1 MKKFTQWKRRS
12 SRFFGMRPKTEL
24 TTYEGRGGNKVI
36 SSALESPFSD
46 AKASGNGLLTCK
58 EEKHE
63 EESVMACQIPWDRYE
78 VALLLDAYLR
88 IQEEPQKEKDILA
101 DLSKNLRKRA
111 IHLGYTIDAGFRNE
125 NGMSLQYQRMKI
137 LMTNSAYGFDGPIS
151 RCFHEVVDIYK
162 KDRDWYQMILNKA
175 RKDAGLEAQEKK
187 KKAPII
193 VVNGVRVDE
202 GAPEKN
208 SEPAK
213 KPPPVSVI
221 KHEPVIREVPTST
234 NSSELSIVDRLHLA
248 PALQRKLEEEGIH
261 TIKALQ
267 HFLADYKENYM
278 IDFKDWQDANDKLHA
293 YLKEASSC
301 SSASASTE
309 ESPFEKKSTETDD
322 VSAEHF
328 DQRMA
333 ELREETFRQIPLYA
347 QRWNIYCLNIPW
359 KLNGKLYAANI
370 HTVKELYGYF
380 VTHSLDGTF
389 TLEEWSTVRKELL
402 AFTQKFNKKTLPK
415 TKPALVE
422 KPLSTDAVK
431 TPYLITTE
439 FADIPADTLKASINE
454 LDIKETLAERMRL
467 YHVNTVEDLY
477 RFLASPKYN
486 TVLLYHEWKSVKNK
500 LNDFLDTHKEKKV
513 PPSAKKLLDAI
524 SETSS
529 IDQGRSVTLASQV
542 TAETAA
548 GYGDHDEELSQMT
561 CDLAEKRDYKRYQPL
576 SFCYFGD
583 ETQVNGWR
591 DMYVKCCKTLY
602 EDYPKIFKRLASAS
616 RKQPG
621 PNYVGNSFETRYMHD
636 GVSIGGIWYVETKI
650 KPKQMMGILRAIV
663 KNSDV
668 DYENLTFTFLVP
680 KDAIEQGKAAPAA
693 PVMREPDDART
704 AEMPKDM
711 PDIKAE
717 EPAASEEDK
726 LAQVLREK
734 FPDGLRQQNLAMK
747 QYKARYEEM
756 FGEALLVQNAMLMEK
771 LRDIGEVRVD
781 GRIYAKASGAEQGIL
796 KGIAKDL
803 MRLLDESASSLY
815 WPCIYEHYRN
825 EFSGLSIFTEDVM
838 RSELIPLFSS
848 DYVCGEVI
856 SKRWET
862 QDRGE
867 EIRRLVTESPG
878 EISLTGIQEKIWY
891 WPPDMVKKSLDS
903 ASGIIK
909 AKDMYFYVPNI
920 SLSDP
925 EKQRLRDALLEDM
938 TQRQFILND
947 RLREIL
953 EESCPGVAI
962 DMSSLDDALLRKA
975 LATLFP
981 TDFIER
987 AKGLFPAGHMKS
999 GREQIQ
1005 EYCHAHTKLSTSD
1018 IKSFA
1023 KQRGILGNICN
1034 YVMDEMVRV
1043 SPEEWIR
1050 RDHVYFQGKEAHIIQ
1065 KIGQQMGEKTCMP
1078 LEEFTLFLSFPD
1090 IAIPWNSYVLESFL
1104 YKNDAILCPFS
1115 LVQANGGVSDSGV
1128 YGAVIKK
1135 GYAIDSYDDVLIEL
1149 LSRSPDWQT
1158 DEEALDFIVAHKLQ
1172 VLRKLKQIG
1181 TIVKQAKRKR
1191 AQLVTANSRP

>member
-1 MKKFTQWKRRS
+1 
-12 SRFFGMRPKTEL
+12 
-24 TTYEGRGGNKVI
+24 
-36 SSALESPFSD
+36 
-46 AKASGNGLLTCK
+46 
-58 EEKHE
+58 
-63 EESVMACQIPWDRYE
+63 MARQLPWDRYE

-88 IQEEPQKEKDILA
+88 IQEDPQKAKDILA

-175 RKDAGLEAQEKK
+175 RKDAGLETYKK
-187 KKAPII
+187 EKKAPII

-202 GAPEKN
+202 GAHEKN

-221 KHEPVIREVPTST
+221 KHELVIREVPTST
-234 NSSELSIVDRLHLA
+234 NSSEISIVDRLHLA

-309 ESPFEKKSTETDD
+309 ESPFEKKRAETDD
-322 VSAEHF
+322 ASAEKS
-328 DQRMA
+328 DQRIA
-333 ELREETFRQIPLYA
+333 KLREETFRQIPLYA
-347 QRWNIYCLNIPW
+347 QRWNIYRLDLPW
-359 KLNGKLYAANI
+359 ELYGRLYAANI
-370 HTVKELYGYF
+370 HTVKELYGYLI
-380 VTHSLDGTF
+380 THSADGTF
-389 TLEEWSTVRKELL
+389 TLEECTAVRKELL
-402 AFTQKFNKKTLPK
+402 AFTQKFHKKMLPK
-415 TKPALVE
+415 TKLALAE
-422 KPLSTDAVK
+422 KSLPTDAVK
-431 TPYLITTE
+431 TPYLITTA
-439 FADIPADTLKASINE
+439 FADIPADTRKASISE
-454 LDIKETLAERMRL
+454 LHVEETAAEKMRL
-467 YHVNTVEDLY
+467 HHVNTVEDLY
-477 RFLASPKYN
+477 KFLASSKYN

-500 LNDFLDTHKEKKV
+500 LNSFLDTHKEKKV
-513 PPSAKKLLDAI
+513 PPSAKKRLDAI
-524 SETSS
+524 LQVSS
-529 IDQGRSVTLASQV
+529 IDEGRSVKLASQV

-561 CDLAEKRDYKRYQPL
+561 CDLSEKREYAAFIPI
-576 SFCYFGD
+576 SFCYFGK
-583 ETQVNGWR
+583 ETRVYGWR

-602 EDYPKIFKRLASAS
+602 EDYPTIFQRLASAS

-621 PNYVGNSFETRYMHD
+621 PNYVGNSFETRYMHN

-668 DYENLTFTFLVP
+668 DYENLTFTFLVS
-680 KDAIEQGKAAPAA
+680 KDAIEPGKAAPTA

-711 PDIKAE
+711 PDIKAA
-717 EPAASEEDK
+717 EPASSEEDK

-796 KGIAKDL
+796 EGIAKDL

-867 EIRRLVTESPG
+867 EIRQLVTGSPVA
-878 EISLTGIQEKIWY
+878 ISLTSIQEKIWY
-891 WPPDMVKKSLDS
+891 WPQNMVKKFLDGVP
-903 ASGIIK
+903 GIIK
-909 AKDMYFYVPNI
+909 AKDLYFYGPNVT
-920 SLSDP
+920 LSDT
-925 EKQRLRDALLEDM
+925 EKQRLHDALLEDIA
-938 TQRQFILND
+938 QKQFITNV
-947 RLREIL
+947 RLRDIL
-953 EESCPGVAI
+953 EESCPGVAM
-962 DMSSLDDALLRKA
+962 DMSSLDDALLRKV
-975 LATLFP
+975 LAMLYP
-981 TDFIER
+981 ADFIEK

-1018 IKSFA
+1018 IKWFA

-1050 RDHVYFQGKEAHIIQ
+1050 RDHVYFQGKEAYIIQ

-1090 IAIPWNSYVLESFL
+1090 IGIPWNSYVLESFL

-1128 YGAVIKK
+1128 YGAVVKK

-1191 AQLVTANSRP
+1191 AQLVTANS

>member
-1 MKKFTQWKRRS
+1 
-12 SRFFGMRPKTEL
+12 
-24 TTYEGRGGNKVI
+24 
-36 SSALESPFSD
+36 
-46 AKASGNGLLTCK
+46 
-58 EEKHE
+58 
-63 EESVMACQIPWDRYE
+63 MARQLPWDRYE

-111 IHLGYTIDAGFRNE
+111 IHLGYTIDAVFRNE
-125 NGMSLQYQRMKI
+125 NGMSLQYQRMKF
-137 LMTNSAYGFDGPIS
+137 LMTNSAYGFDGPVS

-175 RKDAGLEAQEKK
+175 RKEAGLEVYKK
-187 KKAPII
+187 EKKAPII
-193 VVNGVRVDE
+193 VVNGVRVDG

-234 NSSELSIVDRLHLA
+234 NSSEISIVDRLHLA
-248 PALQRKLEEEGIH
+248 PVLQRKLEKEGIH

-267 HFLADYKENYM
+267 HFLADHKENYM
-278 IDFKDWQDANDKLHA
+278 IDFKDWQDANDKLQA

-301 SSASASTE
+301 SSASALIE
-309 ESPFEKKSTETDD
+309 KSPFEQKKAEPDESTTR
-322 VSAEHF
+322 SM
-328 DQRMA
+328 R
-333 ELREETFRQIPLYA
+333 LLSEEDFSRIPPYA
-347 QRWNIYCLNIPW
+347 QKWNIYCLDLPFE
-359 KLNGKLYAANI
+359 LNGRLYTVSV
-370 HTVKELYGYF
+370 HTVKELYDYF
-380 VTHSLDGTF
+380 AVHTINDVFSQDDWALLHL
-389 TLEEWSTVRKELL
+389 KLL
-402 AFTQKFNKKTLPK
+402 AYRKRFVKEQSPVVKAQPK
-415 TKPALVE
+415 TE
-422 KPLSTDAVK
+422 
-431 TPYLITTE
+431 
-439 FADIPADTLKASINE
+439 
-454 LDIKETLAERMRL
+454 
-467 YHVNTVEDLY
+467 
-477 RFLASPKYN
+477 
-486 TVLLYHEWKSVKNK
+486 
-500 LNDFLDTHKEKKV
+500 EKKV
-513 PPSAKKLLDAI
+513 EPL
-524 SETSS
+524 
-529 IDQGRSVTLASQV
+529 V
-542 TAETAA
+542 TAEPSQA
-548 GYGDHDEELSQMT
+548 YGRNAEEDKPTQLT
-561 CDLAEKRDYKRYQPL
+561 CDLAEKRDYKGYQPL

-602 EDYPKIFKRLASAS
+602 EDYPTIFQRLASAS

-668 DYENLTFTFLVP
+668 DYENLTFTFLVS
-680 KDAIEQGKAAPAA
+680 KDAIEPGKAAPAA

-711 PDIKAE
+711 PDIKAA

-747 QYKARYEEM
+747 QYKVRYEEM

-796 KGIAKDL
+796 EGIAKDL

-856 SKRWET
+856 SKRSET

-878 EISLTGIQEKIWY
+878 EISLKGIQEKIWY
-891 WPPDMVKKSLDS
+891 WPQNMVKKFLDGVP
-903 ASGIIK
+903 GIIK
-909 AKDMYFYVPNI
+909 AKDLYFYGPNVT
-920 SLSDP
+920 LSDT

-938 TQRQFILND
+938 TQRQFIPND

-962 DMSSLDDALLRKA
+962 DMSSLDNALLRKA
-975 LATLFP
+975 LAMLYP
-981 TDFIER
+981 ADFIER

-1018 IKSFA
+1018 IKWFA

-1090 IAIPWNSYVLESFL
+1090 IGIPWNSYVLESFL

-1128 YGAVIKK
+1128 YGAVVKK

-1149 LSRSPDWQT
+1149 LSRSSDWQT
-1158 DEEALDFIVAHKLQ
+1158 DEEGLDFIVAHKLQ

>member
-1 MKKFTQWKRRS
+1 
-12 SRFFGMRPKTEL
+12 
-24 TTYEGRGGNKVI
+24 
-36 SSALESPFSD
+36 
-46 AKASGNGLLTCK
+46 
-58 EEKHE
+58 
-63 EESVMACQIPWDRYE
+63 MARQIPWDRYE

-88 IQEEPQKEKDILA
+88 IQEDPQKEKDILA

-111 IHLGYTIDAGFRNE
+111 IHLGYTIDAVFRNE
-125 NGMSLQYQRMKI
+125 NGMSLPYQRMKI

-151 RCFHEVVDIYK
+151 RCFHEVVGIYK

-175 RKDAGLEAQEKK
+175 RKEAGLEAQKK
-187 KKAPII
+187 EKKAPII

-208 SEPAK
+208 GEVAK
-213 KPPPVSVI
+213 TLQPVPVI
-221 KHEPVIREVPTST
+221 KHEPVIHEVPTST

-267 HFLADYKENYM
+267 HFLADHKENYM
-278 IDFKDWQDANDKLHA
+278 IDFKDWQDANDKLQA

-301 SSASASTE
+301 SPASASTE
-309 ESPFEKKSTETDD
+309 ESPFEKKKAEPDESTTR
-322 VSAEHF
+322 SM
-328 DQRMA
+328 R
-333 ELREETFRQIPLYA
+333 LLSEEDFSRIPPYA
-347 QRWNIYCLNIPW
+347 QKWNIYCLDLPFE
-359 KLNGKLYAANI
+359 LNGRLYTVNV
-370 HTVKELYGYF
+370 HTVKELYDYF
-380 VTHSLDGTF
+380 AVHTINDVFSQDDWALLHL
-389 TLEEWSTVRKELL
+389 KLL
-402 AFTQKFNKKTLPK
+402 AYRKRFVKEQRPVVKAQPK
-415 TKPALVE
+415 TE
-422 KPLSTDAVK
+422 
-431 TPYLITTE
+431 
-439 FADIPADTLKASINE
+439 
-454 LDIKETLAERMRL
+454 
-467 YHVNTVEDLY
+467 
-477 RFLASPKYN
+477 
-486 TVLLYHEWKSVKNK
+486 
-500 LNDFLDTHKEKKV
+500 EKKV
-513 PPSAKKLLDAI
+513 EPL
-524 SETSS
+524 
-529 IDQGRSVTLASQV
+529 V
-542 TAETAA
+542 TAEPSQA
-548 GYGDHDEELSQMT
+548 YGRNAEEDKPTQLT
-561 CDLAEKRDYKRYQPL
+561 CDLAEKRDYKGYQPL
-576 SFCYFGD
+576 AFCYFGD

-602 EDYPKIFKRLASAS
+602 EDYPTIFQRLASAC

-668 DYENLTFTFLVP
+668 DYENLTFTFLVS
-680 KDAIEQGKAAPAA
+680 KDAIELGKAAPAV

-711 PDIKAE
+711 PDIKAA

-796 KGIAKDL
+796 EGIAKDL

-815 WPCIYEHYRN
+815 WSCIYEHYRN

-838 RSELIPLFSS
+838 RSELMPLFSS

-856 SKRWET
+856 SKRSET

-867 EIRRLVTESPG
+867 EIRQLVTGSPVA
-878 EISLTGIQEKIWY
+878 ISLTSIQEKIWY
-891 WPPDMVKKSLDS
+891 WPQNMVKKFLDGVP
-903 ASGIIK
+903 GIIK
-909 AKDMYFYVPNI
+909 AKDLYFYGPNVT
-920 SLSDP
+920 LSDT

-938 TQRQFILND
+938 TQRQFISND

-953 EESCPGVAI
+953 EESCPGVAM
-962 DMSSLDDALLRKA
+962 DMSSLDDALLRKV
-975 LATLFP
+975 LAMLYP

-1018 IKSFA
+1018 IKWFA

-1034 YVMDEMVRV
+1034 YAMDEMVRV

-1050 RDHVYFQGKEAHIIQ
+1050 RDHVHFRGKEAHIIQ
-1065 KIGQQMGEKTCMP
+1065 KIGQQMGKKAYMP
-1078 LEEFTLFLSFPD
+1078 LEDFTLFLSFPD
-1090 IAIPWNSYVLESFL
+1090 IGIPWNVYVLESFL
-1104 YKNDAILCPFS
+1104 YKNDAMLCPFS
-1115 LVQANGGVSDSGV
+1115 LVQANGWISDSGV
-1128 YGAVIKK
+1128 YGAVVKK

-1149 LSRSPDWQT
+1149 LSHSPDWQT
-1158 DEEALDFIVAHKLQ
+1158 DEEALDLIVAHKLQ
-1172 VLRKLKQIG
+1172 VLRKIKQIG

-1191 AQLVTANSRP
+1191 AQLVTANR

>member
-1 MKKFTQWKRRS
+1 
-12 SRFFGMRPKTEL
+12 
-24 TTYEGRGGNKVI
+24 
-36 SSALESPFSD
+36 
-46 AKASGNGLLTCK
+46 
-58 EEKHE
+58 
-63 EESVMACQIPWDRYE
+63 MARQIPWDRYE

-88 IQEEPQKEKDILA
+88 IQEEPQKEKEILA
-101 DLSKNLRKRA
+101 DLSKNLQKRA

-125 NGMSLQYQRMKI
+125 NGMSLPYQRMKI
-137 LMTNSAYGFDGPIS
+137 LMTNSAYGFDDPIS

-175 RKDAGLEAQEKK
+175 RKDAGLETYKK
-187 KKAPII
+187 EKKAPII

-208 SEPAK
+208 GEVAK
-213 KPPPVSVI
+213 TLQPVPVI
-221 KHEPVIREVPTST
+221 KHEPVIHEVPTST

-267 HFLADYKENYM
+267 HFLADHKENYM
-278 IDFKDWQDANDKLHA
+278 IDFKDWQDANDKLQA

-301 SSASASTE
+301 SSASALIE
-309 ESPFEKKSTETDD
+309 KSPFEQKKAEPDESTTR
-322 VSAEHF
+322 SM
-328 DQRMA
+328 R
-333 ELREETFRQIPLYA
+333 LLSEEDFSRIPPYA
-347 QRWNIYCLNIPW
+347 QKWNIYCLDLPFE
-359 KLNGKLYAANI
+359 LNGRLYTVNV
-370 HTVKELYGYF
+370 HTVKELYDYF
-380 VTHSLDGTF
+380 AVHTINDVFSQDDWALLHL
-389 TLEEWSTVRKELL
+389 KLL
-402 AFTQKFNKKTLPK
+402 AYRKRFVKEQRPVVKAQPK
-415 TKPALVE
+415 TE
-422 KPLSTDAVK
+422 
-431 TPYLITTE
+431 
-439 FADIPADTLKASINE
+439 
-454 LDIKETLAERMRL
+454 
-467 YHVNTVEDLY
+467 
-477 RFLASPKYN
+477 
-486 TVLLYHEWKSVKNK
+486 
-500 LNDFLDTHKEKKV
+500 EKKV
-513 PPSAKKLLDAI
+513 EPL
-524 SETSS
+524 
-529 IDQGRSVTLASQV
+529 V
-542 TAETAA
+542 TAEPSQA
-548 GYGDHDEELSQMT
+548 YGRNAEEDKPTQLT
-561 CDLAEKRDYKRYQPL
+561 CDLAEKRDYKGYQPL

-583 ETQVNGWR
+583 ETQVSGWR

-602 EDYPKIFKRLASAS
+602 EDYPTIFQRLASAC

-680 KDAIEQGKAAPAA
+680 KDAIEPGKAAPAA
-693 PVMREPDDART
+693 PAMRELDDART
-704 AEMPKDM
+704 AEMPKDT

-717 EPAASEEDK
+717 KPSASEVDK

-796 KGIAKDL
+796 EGIAKDL

-815 WPCIYEHYRN
+815 WSCIYEHYRN

-838 RSELIPLFSS
+838 RSELMPLFSS

-856 SKRWET
+856 SKRSET

-867 EIRRLVTESPG
+867 EIRQLVTGSPVA
-878 EISLTGIQEKIWY
+878 ISLTSIQEKIWY
-891 WPPDMVKKSLDS
+891 WPQNMVKKFLDGVP
-903 ASGIIK
+903 GIIK
-909 AKDMYFYVPNI
+909 AKDLYFYGPNVT
-920 SLSDP
+920 LSDT
-925 EKQRLRDALLEDM
+925 EKQRLRDALLEDIA
-938 TQRQFILND
+938 QKQFITNV

-953 EESCPGVAI
+953 EESCPGVAM
-962 DMSSLDDALLRKA
+962 DMSSLDDALLRKV
-975 LATLFP
+975 LAMLYP
-981 TDFIER
+981 ADFIER

-1018 IKSFA
+1018 IKWFA

-1050 RDHVYFQGKEAHIIQ
+1050 RDHVHFRGKEAHIIQ
-1065 KIGQQMGEKTCMP
+1065 KIGQQMGKKAYMP
-1078 LEEFTLFLSFPD
+1078 LEDFTLFLSFPD
-1090 IAIPWNSYVLESFL
+1090 IGILWNVYVLESFL
-1104 YKNDAILCPFS
+1104 YKNDAMLCPFS
-1115 LVQANGGVSDSGV
+1115 LVQANGWISDSGV
-1128 YGAVIKK
+1128 YGAVVKK

-1149 LSRSPDWQT
+1149 LSHSPDWQT
-1158 DEEALDFIVAHKLQ
+1158 DEEALDLIVAHKLQ
-1172 VLRKLKQIG
+1172 VLRKIKQIG

-1191 AQLVTANSRP
+1191 AQLVTANR

>member
-1 MKKFTQWKRRS
+1 MS
-12 SRFFGMRPKTEL
+12 
-24 TTYEGRGGNKVI
+24 
-36 SSALESPFSD
+36 
-46 AKASGNGLLTCK
+46 
-58 EEKHE
+58 
-63 EESVMACQIPWDRYE
+63 CQIPWDRYE

-88 IQEEPQKEKDILA
+88 IQEEPQKAKDILA

-175 RKDAGLEAQEKK
+175 RKDAGLETYKK
-187 KKAPII
+187 EKKAPII

-221 KHEPVIREVPTST
+221 KHELVIREVPTST
-234 NSSELSIVDRLHLA
+234 NSSEISIVDRLHLA

-309 ESPFEKKSTETDD
+309 ESPFEKKRAETDD
-322 VSAEHF
+322 ASAEKS
-328 DQRMA
+328 DQRIA
-333 ELREETFRQIPLYA
+333 KLREETFRQIPLYA
-347 QRWNIYCLNIPW
+347 QRWNIYRLDLPW
-359 KLNGKLYAANI
+359 ELYGRLYAANI
-370 HTVKELYGYF
+370 HTVKELYGYLI
-380 VTHSLDGTF
+380 THSADGTF
-389 TLEEWSTVRKELL
+389 TLEECTAVRKELL
-402 AFTQKFNKKTLPK
+402 AFTQKFHKKTLPK
-415 TKPALVE
+415 TKLALAE
-422 KPLSTDAVK
+422 KSLPTDAVK
-431 TPYLITTE
+431 TPYLITTA
-439 FADIPADTLKASINE
+439 FADIPADTRKASISE
-454 LDIKETLAERMRL
+454 LHVEETAAEKMRL
-467 YHVNTVEDLY
+467 HHVNTVEDLY
-477 RFLASPKYN
+477 KFLASSKYN

-500 LNDFLDTHKEKKV
+500 LNSFLDTHKEKKV
-513 PPSAKKLLDAI
+513 PPSAKKRLDAI
-524 SETSS
+524 LQVSS
-529 IDQGRSVTLASQV
+529 IDEGRSVKLASQV
-542 TAETAA
+542 TAEIAA

-561 CDLAEKRDYKRYQPL
+561 CDLSEKREYAAFIPI
-576 SFCYFGD
+576 SFCYFGK
-583 ETQVNGWR
+583 ETRVYGWR

-602 EDYPKIFKRLASAS
+602 EDYPTIFQRLASAS

-621 PNYVGNSFETRYMHD
+621 PSYVGNSFEANYMHD
-636 GVSIGGIWYVETKI
+636 GVSIGDTWHVETKI
-650 KPKQMMGILRAIV
+650 TPKQMMGILRAIV

-680 KDAIEQGKAAPAA
+680 KDAIEPGKAAPAA
-693 PVMREPDDART
+693 PAMREPDDART

-717 EPAASEEDK
+717 KPSASEVDK

-796 KGIAKDL
+796 EGIAKEL

-815 WPCIYEHYRN
+815 WSCIYEHYRN

-848 DYVCGEVI
+848 NYVCGEVI

-862 QDRGE
+862 QSRGE
-867 EIRRLVTESPG
+867 EIRRLVTGSPVA
-878 EISLTGIQEKIWY
+878 ISLTSIQEKIWY
-891 WPPDMVKKSLDS
+891 WPQNMVKKFLDGVP
-903 ASGIIK
+903 GIIK
-909 AKDMYFYVPNI
+909 AKDLYFYGPNVT
-920 SLSDP
+920 LSDT
-925 EKQRLRDALLEDM
+925 EEQRLRDALLEDIA
-938 TQRQFILND
+938 QKQFITNV

-953 EESCPGVAI
+953 EESCPGVAM
-962 DMSSLDDALLRKA
+962 DMSSLDDALLRKV
-975 LATLFP
+975 LAMLYP
-981 TDFIER
+981 ADFIER

-1018 IKSFA
+1018 IKWFA

-1050 RDHVYFQGKEAHIIQ
+1050 RDHVHFQGKEAHIIQ
-1065 KIGQQMGEKTCMP
+1065 KIGQQMGGKTCMP

-1090 IAIPWNSYVLESFL
+1090 IGIPWNSYVLESFL

-1191 AQLVTANSRP
+1191 AQLVTANS

>member
-1 MKKFTQWKRRS
+1 
-12 SRFFGMRPKTEL
+12 
-24 TTYEGRGGNKVI
+24 
-36 SSALESPFSD
+36 
-46 AKASGNGLLTCK
+46 
-58 EEKHE
+58 
-63 EESVMACQIPWDRYE
+63 MACQIPWDRYE

-88 IQEEPQKEKDILA
+88 IQEEPQKAKDILA

-125 NGMSLQYQRMKI
+125 NGISLQYQRMKI
-137 LMTNSAYGFDGPIS
+137 LMTNSAYGFDSPIS

-175 RKDAGLEAQEKK
+175 RKDAGLETYKK
-187 KKAPII
+187 EKKAPII

-221 KHEPVIREVPTST
+221 KHELVIREVPTST
-234 NSSELSIVDRLHLA
+234 NSSEISIVDRLHLA

-309 ESPFEKKSTETDD
+309 ESPFEKKRAETDD
-322 VSAEHF
+322 ASAEKS
-328 DQRMA
+328 DQRIA
-333 ELREETFRQIPLYA
+333 KLREETFRQIPLYA
-347 QRWNIYCLNIPW
+347 QRWNIYRLDLPW
-359 KLNGKLYAANI
+359 ELYGRLYAANI
-370 HTVKELYGYF
+370 HTVKELYGYLI
-380 VTHSLDGTF
+380 THSADGTF
-389 TLEEWSTVRKELL
+389 TLEECTAVSKELL
-402 AFTQKFNKKTLPK
+402 AFTQKFHKKTLPK
-415 TKPALVE
+415 TKLALAE
-422 KPLSTDAVK
+422 KSLPTDAVK
-431 TPYLITTE
+431 TPYLITTA
-439 FADIPADTLKASINE
+439 FADIPADTRKASISE
-454 LDIKETLAERMRL
+454 LHVEETAAEKMRL
-467 YHVNTVEDLY
+467 HHVNTVEDLY
-477 RFLASPKYN
+477 KFLASSKYN

-500 LNDFLDTHKEKKV
+500 LNSFLDTHKEKKV
-513 PPSAKKLLDAI
+513 PPSAKKRLDAI
-524 SETSS
+524 LQVSS
-529 IDQGRSVTLASQV
+529 IDEGRSVKLASQV

-561 CDLAEKRDYKRYQPL
+561 CDLSEKREYAAFIPI
-576 SFCYFGD
+576 SFCYFGK
-583 ETQVNGWR
+583 ETRVYGWR

-602 EDYPKIFKRLASAS
+602 EDYPTIFQRLASAS

-621 PNYVGNSFETRYMHD
+621 PNYVGNSFETRYMHN

-668 DYENLTFTFLVP
+668 DYENLTFTFLVS
-680 KDAIEQGKAAPAA
+680 KDAIEPGKAAPTA

-711 PDIKAE
+711 PDIKAA
-717 EPAASEEDK
+717 EPASSEEDK

-796 KGIAKDL
+796 EGIAKDL

-867 EIRRLVTESPG
+867 EIRQLVTGSPVA
-878 EISLTGIQEKIWY
+878 ISLTSIQEKIWY
-891 WPPDMVKKSLDS
+891 WPQNMVKKFLDGVP
-903 ASGIIK
+903 GIIK
-909 AKDMYFYVPNI
+909 AKDLYFYGPNVT
-920 SLSDP
+920 LSDT

-938 TQRQFILND
+938 TQKQFITNV
-947 RLREIL
+947 RLRDIL
-953 EESCPGVAI
+953 EESCPGVAM
-962 DMSSLDDALLRKA
+962 DMSSLDDALLRKV

-1005 EYCHAHTKLSTSD
+1005 EYCHAHTKLSTSN
-1018 IKSFA
+1018 IKWFA

-1050 RDHVYFQGKEAHIIQ
+1050 RDHVHFQGKEAHIIQ
-1065 KIGQQMGEKTCMP
+1065 KIGQQMGENICMP

-1090 IAIPWNSYVLESFL
+1090 IGIPWNSYVLESFL

-1191 AQLVTANSRP
+1191 AQLVTANS

>member
-1 MKKFTQWKRRS
+1 
-12 SRFFGMRPKTEL
+12 
-24 TTYEGRGGNKVI
+24 
-36 SSALESPFSD
+36 
-46 AKASGNGLLTCK
+46 
-58 EEKHE
+58 
-63 EESVMACQIPWDRYE
+63 MARQLPWNRYE
-78 VALLLDAYLR
+78 VALLLDAYLQ
-88 IQEEPQKEKDILA
+88 IQEEPQKEKEILA
-101 DLSKNLRKRA
+101 DLSKNLRERA
-111 IHLGYTIDAGFRNE
+111 LHLGYTIDTTFRNE
-125 NGMSLQYQRMKI
+125 NGMSIQYQRMKF
-137 LMTNSAYGFDGPIS
+137 LMTDGAVGFEEPTS

-162 KDRDWYQMILNKA
+162 KDRNWYQMILNKA
-175 RKDAGLEAQEKK
+175 RKDAGLEVEEKK

-193 VVNGVRVDE
+193 VVDGVRVDA
-202 GAPEKN
+202 GASDKN
-208 SEPAK
+208 AEPVK
-213 KPPPVSVI
+213 KPPPVPVI
-221 KHEPVIREVPTST
+221 KHEPVIRKVPTST

-267 HFLADYKENYM
+267 HFLADHKENYM
-278 IDFKDWQDANDKLHA
+278 IDFKDWQDANDKLQA

-301 SSASASTE
+301 SSTSALIE
-309 ESPFEKKSTETDD
+309 KSPFEQKKAEPDESTTR
-322 VSAEHF
+322 SM
-328 DQRMA
+328 R
-333 ELREETFRQIPLYA
+333 LLSEEDFSRIPPYA
-347 QRWNIYCLNIPW
+347 QKWNIYCLDLPFE
-359 KLNGKLYAANI
+359 LNGRLYTVSV
-370 HTVKELYGYF
+370 HTVKELYDYF
-380 VTHSLDGTF
+380 AVHTINDVFSQDDWALLHL
-389 TLEEWSTVRKELL
+389 KLL
-402 AFTQKFNKKTLPK
+402 AYRKRFVKEQRPVVKAQPK
-415 TKPALVE
+415 TE
-422 KPLSTDAVK
+422 
-431 TPYLITTE
+431 
-439 FADIPADTLKASINE
+439 
-454 LDIKETLAERMRL
+454 
-467 YHVNTVEDLY
+467 
-477 RFLASPKYN
+477 
-486 TVLLYHEWKSVKNK
+486 
-500 LNDFLDTHKEKKV
+500 EKKV
-513 PPSAKKLLDAI
+513 EPL
-524 SETSS
+524 
-529 IDQGRSVTLASQV
+529 V
-542 TAETAA
+542 TAEPSQA
-548 GYGDHDEELSQMT
+548 YGRNAEEDKPTQLT
-561 CDLAEKRDYKRYQPL
+561 CDLAEKRDYKGYQPL
-576 SFCYFGD
+576 AFCYFGD
-583 ETQVNGWR
+583 ETQVSGWR

-602 EDYPKIFKRLASAS
+602 EDYPKIFKRLAAAS

-621 PNYVGNSFETRYMHD
+621 PSYVGNLFEANYMHD
-636 GVSIGGIWYVETKI
+636 GVSIGDTWHVETKI
-650 KPKQMMGILRAIV
+650 TPKQMMGILRAIV

-680 KDAIEQGKAAPAA
+680 KDAIEPGKAAPTA

-711 PDIKAE
+711 PDIKAA
-717 EPAASEEDK
+717 EPAPSEEDK

-734 FPDGLRQQNLAMK
+734 FPDGLRQQNLTMK

-796 KGIAKDL
+796 EGIAKDL
-803 MRLLDESASSLY
+803 MRLWDESASSLY

-838 RSELIPLFSS
+838 RSELMPLFSS

-856 SKRWET
+856 SKRSET
-862 QDRGE
+862 QERGE
-867 EIRRLVTESPG
+867 EIRRLVTGSPVA
-878 EISLTGIQEKIWY
+878 ISLTSIQEKIWY
-891 WPPDMVKKSLDS
+891 WPQNMVKKFLDGVP
-903 ASGIIK
+903 GIIK
-909 AKDMYFYVPNI
+909 AKDLYFYGPNVT
-920 SLSDP
+920 LSDT
-925 EKQRLRDALLEDM
+925 EKQRLRDALLEDIA
-938 TQRQFILND
+938 QKQFITNV

-953 EESCPGVAI
+953 EESCPGVAM
-962 DMSSLDDALLRKA
+962 DMSSLDDALLRKV
-975 LATLFP
+975 LAMLYP
-981 TDFIER
+981 ADFIER

-1018 IKSFA
+1018 IKWFA

-1050 RDHVYFQGKEAHIIQ
+1050 RDHVHFQGKEAHIIQ

-1090 IAIPWNSYVLESFL
+1090 IGIPWNSYVLESFL

-1191 AQLVTANSRP
+1191 AQLVTANS

>member
-1 MKKFTQWKRRS
+1 
-12 SRFFGMRPKTEL
+12 
-24 TTYEGRGGNKVI
+24 
-36 SSALESPFSD
+36 
-46 AKASGNGLLTCK
+46 
-58 EEKHE
+58 
-63 EESVMACQIPWDRYE
+63 MACQIPWDRYE

-111 IHLGYTIDAGFRNE
+111 IHLGYTLDAGFRNE

-175 RKDAGLEAQEKK
+175 RKDAGLETYKK
-187 KKAPII
+187 EKKAPII
-193 VVNGVRVDE
+193 VVDGVRVDA
-202 GAPEKN
+202 GASDKN
-208 SEPAK
+208 AEPVK
-213 KPPPVSVI
+213 KPPPVPVI
-221 KHEPVIREVPTST
+221 KHELVIHEVPTST
-234 NSSELSIVDRLHLA
+234 NSSERSIVDRLHLA
-248 PALQRKLEEEGIH
+248 PALQRKLEEKGIH

-267 HFLADYKENYM
+267 HFLADYKENYT
-278 IDFKDWQDANDKLHA
+278 IDFNDWQDANDKLQA

-347 QRWNIYCLNIPW
+347 QRWNIYRLDLPW
-359 KLNGKLYAANI
+359 ELYGRLYAANI
-370 HTVKELYGYF
+370 HTVKELYGYLI
-380 VTHSLDGTF
+380 THSADGTF
-389 TLEEWSTVRKELL
+389 TLEECTAVRKELL
-402 AFTQKFNKKTLPK
+402 AFTQKFHKKTLPK
-415 TKPALVE
+415 TKQALAE
-422 KPLSTDAVK
+422 KSLPTDAVK
-431 TPYLITTE
+431 TPYLITTA
-439 FADIPADTLKASINE
+439 FADIPADTRKASISE
-454 LDIKETLAERMRL
+454 LHVEETAAEKMRL
-467 YHVNTVEDLY
+467 HHVNTVEDLY
-477 RFLASPKYN
+477 KFLASSKYN

-500 LNDFLDTHKEKKV
+500 LNSFLDTHKEKKV
-513 PPSAKKLLDAI
+513 PPSAKKRLDAI
-524 SETSS
+524 LQVSS
-529 IDQGRSVTLASQV
+529 IDEGRSVKLASQV

-561 CDLAEKRDYKRYQPL
+561 CDLSEKREYAAFIPI
-576 SFCYFGD
+576 SFCYFGK
-583 ETQVNGWR
+583 ETRVYGWR

-602 EDYPKIFKRLASAS
+602 EDYPTIFQRLASAS

-668 DYENLTFTFLVP
+668 DYENLTFTFLVS
-680 KDAIEQGKAAPAA
+680 KDAIEPGKAAPAA

-711 PDIKAE
+711 PDIKAA

-747 QYKARYEEM
+747 QYKVRYEEM

-796 KGIAKDL
+796 EGIAKDL

-862 QDRGE
+862 QSRGE
-867 EIRRLVTESPG
+867 EIRQLVTGSPVA
-878 EISLTGIQEKIWY
+878 ISLTSIQEKIWY
-891 WPPDMVKKSLDS
+891 WPQNMVKKFLDGVP
-903 ASGIIK
+903 GIIK
-909 AKDMYFYVPNI
+909 AKDLYFYGPNVT
-920 SLSDP
+920 LSDT
-925 EKQRLRDALLEDM
+925 EKQRLRDALLEDIA
-938 TQRQFILND
+938 QKQFITNV
-947 RLREIL
+947 RLRDIL
-953 EESCPGVAI
+953 EESCPGVAM
-962 DMSSLDDALLRKA
+962 DMSSLDDALLRKV
-975 LATLFP
+975 LAMLYP
-981 TDFIER
+981 ADFIEK

-1018 IKSFA
+1018 IKWFA

-1050 RDHVYFQGKEAHIIQ
+1050 RDHVHFQGKEAHIIQ
-1065 KIGQQMGEKTCMP
+1065 KIGQQMGEKICMP

-1090 IAIPWNSYVLESFL
+1090 IGIPWNSYVLESFL

>member
-1 MKKFTQWKRRS
+1 
-12 SRFFGMRPKTEL
+12 
-24 TTYEGRGGNKVI
+24 
-36 SSALESPFSD
+36 
-46 AKASGNGLLTCK
+46 
-58 EEKHE
+58 
-63 EESVMACQIPWDRYE
+63 MARQLPWDRYE

-111 IHLGYTIDAGFRNE
+111 IRLGYTIDAGFRNE

-151 RCFHEVVDIYK
+151 QCFHEVVDIYK

-175 RKDAGLEAQEKK
+175 RKDAGLETYKK
-187 KKAPII
+187 EKKAPII
-193 VVNGVRVDE
+193 VVNGVRVDG

-213 KPPPVSVI
+213 KPPPVSII

-309 ESPFEKKSTETDD
+309 ESPFEKKRAETDD
-322 VSAEHF
+322 ASAEKS
-328 DQRMA
+328 DQRIA
-333 ELREETFRQIPLYA
+333 KLREETFRQIPLYA
-347 QRWNIYCLNIPW
+347 QRWNIYRLDLPW
-359 KLNGKLYAANI
+359 ELYGRLYAANI
-370 HTVKELYGYF
+370 HTVKELYGYLI
-380 VTHSLDGTF
+380 THSADGTF
-389 TLEEWSTVRKELL
+389 TLEECTAVRKELL
-402 AFTQKFNKKTLPK
+402 AFTQKFHKKTLPK
-415 TKPALVE
+415 TKLALAE
-422 KPLSTDAVK
+422 KSLPTDAVK

-500 LNDFLDTHKEKKV
+500 LNVFLDTHKEKKV

-561 CDLAEKRDYKRYQPL
+561 CDLSEKREYAAFIPI
-576 SFCYFGD
+576 SFCYFGK
-583 ETQVNGWR
+583 ETRVYGWR

-602 EDYPKIFKRLASAS
+602 EDYPTIFQRLASAS

-621 PNYVGNSFETRYMHD
+621 PNYVGNSFETRYMHN

-668 DYENLTFTFLVP
+668 DYENLTFTFLVS
-680 KDAIEQGKAAPAA
+680 KDAIESGKAAPTA

-704 AEMPKDM
+704 AEMPKDT
-711 PDIKAE
+711 PDINAE

-726 LAQVLREK
+726 FVQVLREK

-756 FGEALLVQNAMLMEK
+756 FGEALLVQNTMLMEK

-796 KGIAKDL
+796 EGIAKDL

-862 QDRGE
+862 QERGE
-867 EIRRLVTESPG
+867 EIRQLVTGSPVA
-878 EISLTGIQEKIWY
+878 ISLTSIQEKIWY
-891 WPPDMVKKSLDS
+891 WPQNMVKKFLDGVP
-903 ASGIIK
+903 GIVK
-909 AKDMYFYVPNI
+909 AKDLYFYGPNVT
-920 SLSDP
+920 LSDT
-925 EKQRLRDALLEDM
+925 EKQRLRDALLEDIA
-938 TQRQFILND
+938 QKQFITNV
-947 RLREIL
+947 RMREIL
-953 EESCPGVAI
+953 EESCPGVAM
-962 DMSSLDDALLRKA
+962 DMSSLDDALLRKV
-975 LATLFP
+975 LAMLYP
-981 TDFIER
+981 ADFIER

-1018 IKSFA
+1018 IKWFA

-1065 KIGQQMGEKTCMP
+1065 KIGQQMGGKTCMP

-1090 IAIPWNSYVLESFL
+1090 IGIPWNSYVLESFL

-1128 YGAVIKK
+1128 YGAVVKK

>member
-24 TTYEGRGGNKVI
+24 TTYEGRGGNKVT

-46 AKASGNGLLTCK
+46 AKASENGLLTCK
-58 EEKHE
+58 EEHE
-63 EESVMACQIPWDRYE
+63 EESTMARQLPWNRYE
-78 VALLLDAYLR
+78 VALLLDAYLQ
-88 IQEEPQKEKDILA
+88 IQEEPQKEKEILA
-101 DLSKNLRKRA
+101 DLSKNLRERA
-111 IHLGYTIDAGFRNE
+111 LHLGYTIDTTFRNE
-125 NGMSLQYQRMKI
+125 NGMSIQYQRMKF
-137 LMTNSAYGFDGPIS
+137 LMTDGAVGFEGPTS

-162 KDRDWYQMILNKA
+162 KDRNWYQMILNKA
-175 RKDAGLEAQEKK
+175 RKDAGLEVEEKK

-193 VVNGVRVDE
+193 VVDGVRVDA
-202 GAPEKN
+202 GASDKN
-208 SEPAK
+208 AEPVK
-213 KPPPVSVI
+213 KPPPVPVI
-221 KHEPVIREVPTST
+221 KHEPVIRKVHTST

-267 HFLADYKENYM
+267 HFLADHKENYM
-278 IDFKDWQDANDKLHA
+278 IDFKDWQDANDKLQA

-301 SSASASTE
+301 SSASALIE
-309 ESPFEKKSTETDD
+309 KSPFEQKKAEPDESTTR
-322 VSAEHF
+322 SM
-328 DQRMA
+328 R
-333 ELREETFRQIPLYA
+333 LLSEEDFSRIPPYA
-347 QRWNIYCLNIPW
+347 QKWNIYCLDLPFE
-359 KLNGKLYAANI
+359 LNGRLYTVSV
-370 HTVKELYGYF
+370 HTVKELYDYF
-380 VTHSLDGTF
+380 AVHTINDVFSQDDWALLHL
-389 TLEEWSTVRKELL
+389 KLL
-402 AFTQKFNKKTLPK
+402 AYRKRFVKEQRPVVKAQPK
-415 TKPALVE
+415 TE
-422 KPLSTDAVK
+422 
-431 TPYLITTE
+431 
-439 FADIPADTLKASINE
+439 
-454 LDIKETLAERMRL
+454 
-467 YHVNTVEDLY
+467 
-477 RFLASPKYN
+477 
-486 TVLLYHEWKSVKNK
+486 
-500 LNDFLDTHKEKKV
+500 EKKV
-513 PPSAKKLLDAI
+513 EPL
-524 SETSS
+524 
-529 IDQGRSVTLASQV
+529 V
-542 TAETAA
+542 TAEPSQA
-548 GYGDHDEELSQMT
+548 YGRNAEEDKPTQLT
-561 CDLAEKRDYKRYQPL
+561 CDLAEKRDYKGYQPL
-576 SFCYFGD
+576 AFCYFGD
-583 ETQVNGWR
+583 ETQVSGWR

-602 EDYPKIFKRLASAS
+602 EDYPKIFKRLAAAS

-621 PNYVGNSFETRYMHD
+621 PSYVGNLFEANYMHD
-636 GVSIGGIWYVETKI
+636 GVSIGDTWHVETKI
-650 KPKQMMGILRAIV
+650 TPKQMMGILRAIV

-680 KDAIEQGKAAPAA
+680 KDAIEPGKAAPTA

-711 PDIKAE
+711 PDIKAA
-717 EPAASEEDK
+717 EPASSEEDK

-796 KGIAKDL
+796 EGIAKDL

-838 RSELIPLFSS
+838 RSELMPLFSS

-856 SKRWET
+856 SKRSET
-862 QDRGE
+862 QSRGE
-867 EIRRLVTESPG
+867 EIRRLVTGSPVA
-878 EISLTGIQEKIWY
+878 ISLTSIQEKIWY
-891 WPPDMVKKSLDS
+891 WPQNMVKKFLDGVP
-903 ASGIIK
+903 GIIK
-909 AKDMYFYVPNI
+909 AKDLYFYGPNVT
-920 SLSDP
+920 LSDT
-925 EKQRLRDALLEDM
+925 EKQRLRDALLEDIA
-938 TQRQFILND
+938 QKQFITNV

-953 EESCPGVAI
+953 EESCPGVAM
-962 DMSSLDDALLRKA
+962 DMSSLDDALLRKV
-975 LATLFP
+975 LAMLYP
-981 TDFIER
+981 ADFIER

-1018 IKSFA
+1018 IKWFA

-1050 RDHVYFQGKEAHIIQ
+1050 RDHVHFQGKEAHIIQ

-1090 IAIPWNSYVLESFL
+1090 IGIPWNSYVLESFL

-1149 LSRSPDWQT
+1149 LSHSPDWQT

-1191 AQLVTANSRP
+1191 AQLVTANS

>member
-1 MKKFTQWKRRS
+1 MVR
-12 SRFFGMRPKTEL
+12 
-24 TTYEGRGGNKVI
+24 
-36 SSALESPFSD
+36 
-46 AKASGNGLLTCK
+46 
-58 EEKHE
+58 
-63 EESVMACQIPWDRYE
+63 QIPWDRYE

-88 IQEEPQKEKDILA
+88 IQEDPQKEKEILA
-101 DLSKNLRKRA
+101 DLSKNLRERA
-111 IHLGYTIDAGFRNE
+111 IRLGYTIDAVFRNE
-125 NGMSLQYQRMKI
+125 NGMGLQYQRMRF

-151 RCFHEVVDIYK
+151 RCFHEVVEIYK
-162 KDRDWYQMILNKA
+162 KDRNWYQMILNKA
-175 RKDAGLEAQEKK
+175 RKEAGLEVQEKK

-193 VVNGVRVDE
+193 VVDGVRVDA
-202 GAPEKN
+202 GASDKN
-208 SEPAK
+208 AEPVK
-213 KPPPVSVI
+213 KPPPVPVI
-221 KHEPVIREVPTST
+221 KHELVIHEVPTST
-234 NSSELSIVDRLHLA
+234 NSSEISIVDRLHLA

-267 HFLADYKENYM
+267 HFLADYKENYT
-278 IDFKDWQDANDKLHA
+278 IDFKDWQDANDKLQA

-309 ESPFEKKSTETDD
+309 GSPFEKKSTEPDESTTRAMRLL
-322 VSAEHF
+322 S
-328 DQRMA
+328 
-333 ELREETFRQIPLYA
+333 EEDFSRIPPYA
-347 QRWNIYCLNIPW
+347 QKWNIYCLDLPFE
-359 KLNGKLYAANI
+359 LNGRLYTVSV
-370 HTVKELYGYF
+370 HTVKELYDYF
-380 VTHSLDGTF
+380 AVHTINDVFSQDDWALLHL
-389 TLEEWSTVRKELL
+389 KLL
-402 AFTQKFNKKTLPK
+402 AYRKRFVKEQRPVVKAQPK
-415 TKPALVE
+415 TE
-422 KPLSTDAVK
+422 
-431 TPYLITTE
+431 
-439 FADIPADTLKASINE
+439 
-454 LDIKETLAERMRL
+454 
-467 YHVNTVEDLY
+467 
-477 RFLASPKYN
+477 
-486 TVLLYHEWKSVKNK
+486 
-500 LNDFLDTHKEKKV
+500 EKKV
-513 PPSAKKLLDAI
+513 EPL
-524 SETSS
+524 
-529 IDQGRSVTLASQV
+529 V
-542 TAETAA
+542 TAEPSQA
-548 GYGDHDEELSQMT
+548 YGRNAEEDKPTQLT
-561 CDLAEKRDYKRYQPL
+561 CDLAEKRDYKGYQPL

-602 EDYPKIFKRLASAS
+602 EDYPTIFQRLASAS

-680 KDAIEQGKAAPAA
+680 KDAIEPGKATPAA

-711 PDIKAE
+711 PDIKAA
-717 EPAASEEDK
+717 EPASSEEDK

-796 KGIAKDL
+796 EGIAKDL

-825 EFSGLSIFTEDVM
+825 EFSRLSIFTEDVM
-838 RSELIPLFSS
+838 RSELTPLFSS

-856 SKRWET
+856 SKRSET

-867 EIRRLVTESPG
+867 EIRRLVTGSPVA
-878 EISLTGIQEKIWY
+878 ISLTSIQEKIWY
-891 WPPDMVKKSLDS
+891 WPQNMVKKFLDGVP
-903 ASGIIK
+903 GIIK
-909 AKDMYFYVPNI
+909 AKDLYFYGPNVT
-920 SLSDP
+920 LSDT
-925 EKQRLRDALLEDM
+925 EKQRLRDALLEDIA
-938 TQRQFILND
+938 QKQFITNV

-953 EESCPGVAI
+953 EESCPGVAM
-962 DMSSLDDALLRKA
+962 DMSSLDDALLRKV
-975 LATLFP
+975 LAMLYP
-981 TDFIER
+981 ADFIER

-1005 EYCHAHTKLSTSD
+1005 EYCHAHTQLSTSD
-1018 IKSFA
+1018 IKWFA

-1050 RDHVYFQGKEAHIIQ
+1050 RDHVHFQGKEVHIIQ
-1065 KIGQQMGEKTCMP
+1065 KIGQQMGGKTCMP

-1090 IAIPWNSYVLESFL
+1090 IGIPWNSYVLESFL

-1191 AQLVTANSRP
+1191 AQLVTANS

>member
-1 MKKFTQWKRRS
+1 MTRQ
-12 SRFFGMRPKTEL
+12 L
-24 TTYEGRGGNKVI
+24 
-36 SSALESPFSD
+36 
-46 AKASGNGLLTCK
+46 
-58 EEKHE
+58 
-63 EESVMACQIPWDRYE
+63 PWGRYE
-78 VALLLDAYLR
+78 VALLLDAYLW

-111 IHLGYTIDAGFRNE
+111 IRLGYTIDAGFRNE

-151 RCFHEVVDIYK
+151 QCFHEVVDIYK

-175 RKDAGLEAQEKK
+175 RKEAGLEVEEKK

-193 VVNGVRVDE
+193 VVDGVRVDA
-202 GAPEKN
+202 GASDKHA
-208 SEPAK
+208 EPVK
-213 KPPPVSVI
+213 KPPPVPVI

-234 NSSELSIVDRLHLA
+234 NSSEISIVDRLHLA
-248 PALQRKLEEEGIH
+248 PALQRKLEKEGIH

-309 ESPFEKKSTETDD
+309 ESPFEKKRAETDD
-322 VSAEHF
+322 ASAEKS
-328 DQRMA
+328 DQRIA
-333 ELREETFRQIPLYA
+333 KLREETFRQIPLYA
-347 QRWNIYCLNIPW
+347 QRWNIYRLDLPW
-359 KLNGKLYAANI
+359 ELYGRLYAANI
-370 HTVKELYGYF
+370 HTVKELYGYLI
-380 VTHSLDGTF
+380 THSADGTF
-389 TLEEWSTVRKELL
+389 TLEECTAVRKELL
-402 AFTQKFNKKTLPK
+402 AFTQKFHKKTLPK
-415 TKPALVE
+415 TKQALAE
-422 KPLSTDAVK
+422 KSLPTDAVK
-431 TPYLITTE
+431 TPYLITTA
-439 FADIPADTLKASINE
+439 FADIPADTRKASISE
-454 LDIKETLAERMRL
+454 LHVEETAAEKMRL
-467 YHVNTVEDLY
+467 QHVNTVEDLY
-477 RFLASPKYN
+477 KFLASSKYN

-500 LNDFLDTHKEKKV
+500 LNSFLDTHKEKKV
-513 PPSAKKLLDAI
+513 PPSAKKRLDAI
-524 SETSS
+524 LQVSS
-529 IDQGRSVTLASQV
+529 IDEGRSVKLASQV

-561 CDLAEKRDYKRYQPL
+561 CDLSEKREYAAFIPI
-576 SFCYFGD
+576 SFCYFGK
-583 ETQVNGWR
+583 ETRVYGWR

-602 EDYPKIFKRLASAS
+602 EDYPTIFQRLASAS

-621 PNYVGNSFETRYMHD
+621 PNYVGNSFETRYMHN

-668 DYENLTFTFLVP
+668 DYENLTFTFLVS
-680 KDAIEQGKAAPAA
+680 KDAIEPGKAAPTA

-711 PDIKAE
+711 PDIKAA
-717 EPAASEEDK
+717 EPASSEEDK

-796 KGIAKDL
+796 EGIAKDL

-838 RSELIPLFSS
+838 RSELMPLFSS

-862 QDRGE
+862 QSRGE
-867 EIRRLVTESPG
+867 EIRQLVTGSLVA
-878 EISLTGIQEKIWY
+878 ISLTSIQEKIWY
-891 WPPDMVKKSLDS
+891 WPQNMVKKFLDGVP
-903 ASGIIK
+903 GIIK

-938 TQRQFILND
+938 TQRQFIPND

-962 DMSSLDDALLRKA
+962 DMSSLDNALLRKA
-975 LATLFP
+975 LVTLFP

-1018 IKSFA
+1018 IKWFA
-1023 KQRGILGNICN
+1023 KQCGILGNICN

-1050 RDHVYFQGKEAHIIQ
+1050 RDHVHFQGKEAHIIQ
-1065 KIGQQMGEKTCMP
+1065 KIGQQMGEKICMP

-1090 IAIPWNSYVLESFL
+1090 IGIPWNSYVLESFL

-1191 AQLVTANSRP
+1191 AQLVTANS

>member
-1 MKKFTQWKRRS
+1 
-12 SRFFGMRPKTEL
+12 
-24 TTYEGRGGNKVI
+24 
-36 SSALESPFSD
+36 
-46 AKASGNGLLTCK
+46 
-58 EEKHE
+58 
-63 EESVMACQIPWDRYE
+63 MARQLPWNRYE
-78 VALLLDAYLR
+78 VALLLDAYLQ
-88 IQEEPQKEKDILA
+88 IQEEPQKEKEILA
-101 DLSKNLRKRA
+101 DLSKNLRERA
-111 IHLGYTIDAGFRNE
+111 LHLGYTIDATFRNE
-125 NGMSLQYQRMKI
+125 NGMSIQYQRMKF
-137 LMTNSAYGFDGPIS
+137 LMTDGAVGFEGPTS

-162 KDRDWYQMILNKA
+162 KDRNWYQMILNKA
-175 RKDAGLEAQEKK
+175 RKDAGLEVEEKK

-193 VVNGVRVDE
+193 VVDGVRVDA
-202 GAPEKN
+202 GASDKN
-208 SEPAK
+208 AEPVK
-213 KPPPVSVI
+213 KPPPVPVI
-221 KHEPVIREVPTST
+221 KHEPVIRKVPTST

-267 HFLADYKENYM
+267 HFLADHKENYM
-278 IDFKDWQDANDKLHA
+278 IDFKDWQDANDKLQA

-301 SSASASTE
+301 SSASALIE
-309 ESPFEKKSTETDD
+309 KSPFEQKKAEPDESTTR
-322 VSAEHF
+322 SM
-328 DQRMA
+328 R
-333 ELREETFRQIPLYA
+333 LLSEEDFSRIPPYA
-347 QRWNIYCLNIPW
+347 QKWNIYCLDLPFE
-359 KLNGKLYAANI
+359 LNGRLYTVSV
-370 HTVKELYGYF
+370 HTVKELYDYF
-380 VTHSLDGTF
+380 AVHTINDIFSQDDWALLHL
-389 TLEEWSTVRKELL
+389 KLL
-402 AFTQKFNKKTLPK
+402 AYRKRFVKEQSPVVKAQPK
-415 TKPALVE
+415 TE
-422 KPLSTDAVK
+422 
-431 TPYLITTE
+431 
-439 FADIPADTLKASINE
+439 
-454 LDIKETLAERMRL
+454 
-467 YHVNTVEDLY
+467 
-477 RFLASPKYN
+477 
-486 TVLLYHEWKSVKNK
+486 
-500 LNDFLDTHKEKKV
+500 EKKV
-513 PPSAKKLLDAI
+513 EPL
-524 SETSS
+524 
-529 IDQGRSVTLASQV
+529 V
-542 TAETAA
+542 TAEPSQA
-548 GYGDHDEELSQMT
+548 YGRNAEEDKTTQLT
-561 CDLAEKRDYKRYQPL
+561 CDLAEKRDYKGYQPL
-576 SFCYFGD
+576 AFCYFGD
-583 ETQVNGWR
+583 ETQVSGWR

-621 PNYVGNSFETRYMHD
+621 PSYVGNSFEANYMHD
-636 GVSIGGIWYVETKI
+636 GVSIGDTWHVETKI
-650 KPKQMMGILRAIV
+650 TPKQMMGILRAIV

-680 KDAIEQGKAAPAA
+680 KDAIEPGKAAPAA

-711 PDIKAE
+711 PDIKAA
-717 EPAASEEDK
+717 EPASSEEDK

-796 KGIAKDL
+796 EGIAKDL

-838 RSELIPLFSS
+838 RSELMPLFSS

-862 QDRGE
+862 RSRGE
-867 EIRRLVTESPG
+867 EIRRLVTGSPVA
-878 EISLTGIQEKIWY
+878 ISLTSIQEKIWY
-891 WPPDMVKKSLDS
+891 WPQNMVKKFLDGVP
-903 ASGIIK
+903 GIIK
-909 AKDMYFYVPNI
+909 AKDLYFYGPNVT
-920 SLSDP
+920 LSDT
-925 EKQRLRDALLEDM
+925 EKQRLRDALLEDIA
-938 TQRQFILND
+938 QKQFITNV
-947 RLREIL
+947 RLRDIL
-953 EESCPGVAI
+953 EESCPGVAM
-962 DMSSLDDALLRKA
+962 DMSSLDDTLLRKV
-975 LATLFP
+975 LAMLYP
-981 TDFIER
+981 ADFIER

-1018 IKSFA
+1018 IKWFA

-1050 RDHVYFQGKEAHIIQ
+1050 RDHVHFQGKEAHIIQ
-1065 KIGQQMGEKTCMP
+1065 KIGQQMGGKTCMP

-1090 IAIPWNSYVLESFL
+1090 IGIPWNSYVLESFL

-1115 LVQANGGVSDSGV
+1115 LVQANGGISDSGV

-1191 AQLVTANSRP
+1191 AQLVTANS

>member
-1 MKKFTQWKRRS
+1 
-12 SRFFGMRPKTEL
+12 
-24 TTYEGRGGNKVI
+24 
-36 SSALESPFSD
+36 
-46 AKASGNGLLTCK
+46 
-58 EEKHE
+58 
-63 EESVMACQIPWDRYE
+63 MARQIPWDRYE

-88 IQEEPQKEKDILA
+88 IQEEPQKEKEILA

-111 IHLGYTIDAGFRNE
+111 IHLGYTIDAVFRNE
-125 NGMSLQYQRMKI
+125 NGMGLQYQRMKF
-137 LMTNSAYGFDGPIS
+137 LMTNSAHGFDGPIS
-151 RCFHEVVDIYK
+151 RCFHEVVGIYK

-175 RKDAGLEAQEKK
+175 RKDAGLETYKK
-187 KKAPII
+187 EKKAPII

-213 KPPPVSVI
+213 KAPPVSVI
-221 KHEPVIREVPTST
+221 KHEPVIHEVPTST

-267 HFLADYKENYM
+267 HFLADHKENYM
-278 IDFKDWQDANDKLHA
+278 IDFKDWQDANDKLQA

-301 SSASASTE
+301 SSASALIE
-309 ESPFEKKSTETDD
+309 KSPFEQKKAEPDESTTR
-322 VSAEHF
+322 SM
-328 DQRMA
+328 R
-333 ELREETFRQIPLYA
+333 LLSEEDFSRIPPYA
-347 QRWNIYCLNIPW
+347 QKWNIYCLDLPFE
-359 KLNGKLYAANI
+359 LNGRLYTVNV
-370 HTVKELYGYF
+370 HTVKELYDYF
-380 VTHSLDGTF
+380 AVHTINDVFSQDDWALLHL
-389 TLEEWSTVRKELL
+389 KLL
-402 AFTQKFNKKTLPK
+402 AYRKRFVKEQRPVVKAQPK
-415 TKPALVE
+415 TE
-422 KPLSTDAVK
+422 
-431 TPYLITTE
+431 
-439 FADIPADTLKASINE
+439 
-454 LDIKETLAERMRL
+454 
-467 YHVNTVEDLY
+467 
-477 RFLASPKYN
+477 
-486 TVLLYHEWKSVKNK
+486 
-500 LNDFLDTHKEKKV
+500 EKKV
-513 PPSAKKLLDAI
+513 EPL
-524 SETSS
+524 
-529 IDQGRSVTLASQV
+529 V
-542 TAETAA
+542 TAEPSQA
-548 GYGDHDEELSQMT
+548 YGRNAEEDKPTQLT
-561 CDLAEKRDYKRYQPL
+561 CDLAEKRDYKGYQPL
-576 SFCYFGD
+576 AFCYFGD

-602 EDYPKIFKRLASAS
+602 EDYPTIFQRLASAC

-636 GVSIGGIWYVETKI
+636 GESIGGIWYVETKI

-668 DYENLTFTFLVP
+668 DYENLTFTFLVS
-680 KDAIEQGKAAPAA
+680 KDAIELGKAAPAV

-711 PDIKAE
+711 PDIKAA

-756 FGEALLVQNAMLMEK
+756 FGKALLVQNAMLMEK

-796 KGIAKDL
+796 EGIAKDL

-838 RSELIPLFSS
+838 RSELMPLFSS

-856 SKRWET
+856 SKRSET

-867 EIRRLVTESPG
+867 EIRRLVTESPVA
-878 EISLTGIQEKIWY
+878 ISLTSIQEKIWY
-891 WPPDMVKKSLDS
+891 WPQNMVKKFLDGVP
-903 ASGIIK
+903 GIIK
-909 AKDMYFYVPNI
+909 AKDLYFYGPNVT
-920 SLSDP
+920 LSDT

-938 TQRQFILND
+938 TQRQFISND

-962 DMSSLDDALLRKA
+962 DMSSLDNALLRKA
-975 LATLFP
+975 LAMLYP
-981 TDFIER
+981 ADFIER

-1018 IKSFA
+1018 IKWFA

-1050 RDHVYFQGKEAHIIQ
+1050 RDHVHFRGKEAHIIQ
-1065 KIGQQMGEKTCMP
+1065 KIGQQMGKKAYMP
-1078 LEEFTLFLSFPD
+1078 LEDFTLFLSFPD
-1090 IAIPWNSYVLESFL
+1090 IGIPWNVYVLESFL
-1104 YKNDAILCPFS
+1104 YKNDAMLCPFS
-1115 LVQANGGVSDSGV
+1115 LVQANGWISDSGV
-1128 YGAVIKK
+1128 YGAVVKK

-1149 LSRSPDWQT
+1149 LSHSPDWQT

-1191 AQLVTANSRP
+1191 AQLVTANR

>member
-1 MKKFTQWKRRS
+1 
-12 SRFFGMRPKTEL
+12 
-24 TTYEGRGGNKVI
+24 
-36 SSALESPFSD
+36 
-46 AKASGNGLLTCK
+46 
-58 EEKHE
+58 
-63 EESVMACQIPWDRYE
+63 MACQIPWDRYE

-88 IQEEPQKEKDILA
+88 IQEEPQKAKDILA

-175 RKDAGLEAQEKK
+175 RKDAGLETYKK
-187 KKAPII
+187 EKKAPII

-221 KHEPVIREVPTST
+221 KHELVIREVPTST
-234 NSSELSIVDRLHLA
+234 NSSEISIVDRLHLA

-309 ESPFEKKSTETDD
+309 ESPFEKKRAETDD
-322 VSAEHF
+322 ASAEKS
-328 DQRMA
+328 DQRIA
-333 ELREETFRQIPLYA
+333 KLREETFRQIPLYA
-347 QRWNIYCLNIPW
+347 QRWNIYRLDLPW
-359 KLNGKLYAANI
+359 ELYGRLYAANI
-370 HTVKELYGYF
+370 HTVKELYGYLI
-380 VTHSLDGTF
+380 THSADGTF
-389 TLEEWSTVRKELL
+389 TLEECTAVSKELL
-402 AFTQKFNKKTLPK
+402 AFTQKFHKKTLPK
-415 TKPALVE
+415 TKLALAE
-422 KPLSTDAVK
+422 KSLPTDAVK
-431 TPYLITTE
+431 TPYLITTA
-439 FADIPADTLKASINE
+439 FADIPADTRKASISE
-454 LDIKETLAERMRL
+454 LHVEETAAEKMRL
-467 YHVNTVEDLY
+467 HHVNTVEDLY
-477 RFLASPKYN
+477 KFLASSKYN

-500 LNDFLDTHKEKKV
+500 LNSFLDTHKEKKV
-513 PPSAKKLLDAI
+513 PPSAKKRLDAI
-524 SETSS
+524 LQVSS
-529 IDQGRSVTLASQV
+529 IDEGRSVKLASQV

-561 CDLAEKRDYKRYQPL
+561 CDLSEKREYAAFIPI
-576 SFCYFGD
+576 SFCYFGK
-583 ETQVNGWR
+583 ETRVYGWR

-602 EDYPKIFKRLASAS
+602 EDYPTIFQRLASAS

-621 PNYVGNSFETRYMHD
+621 PNYVGNSFETRYMHN

-668 DYENLTFTFLVP
+668 DYENLTFTFLVS
-680 KDAIEQGKAAPAA
+680 KDAIEPGKAAPTA

-711 PDIKAE
+711 PDIKAA
-717 EPAASEEDK
+717 EPASSEEDK

-796 KGIAKDL
+796 EGIAKDL

-867 EIRRLVTESPG
+867 EIRQLVTGSPVA
-878 EISLTGIQEKIWY
+878 ISLTSIQEKIWY
-891 WPPDMVKKSLDS
+891 WPQNMVKKFLDGVP
-903 ASGIIK
+903 GIIK
-909 AKDMYFYVPNI
+909 AKDLYFYGPNVT
-920 SLSDP
+920 LSDT

-938 TQRQFILND
+938 TQKQFITNV
-947 RLREIL
+947 RLRDIL
-953 EESCPGVAI
+953 EESCPGVAM
-962 DMSSLDDALLRKA
+962 DMSSLDDALLRKV
-975 LATLFP
+975 LAMLYP
-981 TDFIER
+981 ADFIEK

-1005 EYCHAHTKLSTSD
+1005 EYCHAHTKLSASD

-1050 RDHVYFQGKEAHIIQ
+1050 RDHVHFQGKEAHIIQ
-1065 KIGQQMGEKTCMP
+1065 KIGQQMGEKICMP
-1078 LEEFTLFLSFPD
+1078 LEEFTLFLAFPD
-1090 IAIPWNSYVLESFL
+1090 IGIPWNSYVLESFL
-1104 YKNDAILCPFS
+1104 YKNDVILCPFS

-1149 LSRSPDWQT
+1149 LSRSSDWQT

-1191 AQLVTANSRP
+1191 AQLVTANS

>member
-1 MKKFTQWKRRS
+1 MKI
-12 SRFFGMRPKTEL
+12 G
-24 TTYEGRGGNKVI
+24 GGNKVI

-63 EESVMACQIPWDRYE
+63 EESIMARQLPWDRYE

-111 IHLGYTIDAGFRNE
+111 IHLGYTIDAVFRNE
-125 NGMSLQYQRMKI
+125 NGMSLQYQRMKF
-137 LMTNSAYGFDGPIS
+137 LMTNSAHGFDGPIS
-151 RCFHEVVDIYK
+151 RGFHEVVDIYK

-213 KPPPVSVI
+213 KPQPVSVI
-221 KHEPVIREVPTST
+221 KHELVIHEVPTST
-234 NSSELSIVDRLHLA
+234 NSSERSIVDRLHLA

-267 HFLADYKENYM
+267 HFLADHKENYM
-278 IDFKDWQDANDKLHA
+278 IDFKDWQDANDKLQA

-301 SSASASTE
+301 SSASALIE
-309 ESPFEKKSTETDD
+309 KSPFEQKKAEPDESTTR
-322 VSAEHF
+322 SM
-328 DQRMA
+328 R
-333 ELREETFRQIPLYA
+333 LLSEEDFSRIPPYA
-347 QRWNIYCLNIPW
+347 QKWNIYCLDLPFE
-359 KLNGKLYAANI
+359 LNGRLYTVSV
-370 HTVKELYGYF
+370 HTVKELYDYF
-380 VTHSLDGTF
+380 AVHTINDVFSQDDWALLHL
-389 TLEEWSTVRKELL
+389 KLL
-402 AFTQKFNKKTLPK
+402 AYRKRFVKEQRPVVKAQPK
-415 TKPALVE
+415 TE
-422 KPLSTDAVK
+422 
-431 TPYLITTE
+431 
-439 FADIPADTLKASINE
+439 
-454 LDIKETLAERMRL
+454 
-467 YHVNTVEDLY
+467 
-477 RFLASPKYN
+477 
-486 TVLLYHEWKSVKNK
+486 
-500 LNDFLDTHKEKKV
+500 EKKV
-513 PPSAKKLLDAI
+513 EPL
-524 SETSS
+524 
-529 IDQGRSVTLASQV
+529 V
-542 TAETAA
+542 TAEPSQA
-548 GYGDHDEELSQMT
+548 YGRMAEEDQSTQLT

-602 EDYPKIFKRLASAS
+602 EDYPTIFQRLASAS

-680 KDAIEQGKAAPAA
+680 KDAIEPGKATPAA
-693 PVMREPDDART
+693 LVMREPDDART

-717 EPAASEEDK
+717 KPASSEEDK

-796 KGIAKDL
+796 EGIAKDL

-838 RSELIPLFSS
+838 RSELMPLFSS

-856 SKRWET
+856 SKRSET
-862 QDRGE
+862 QSRGE
-867 EIRRLVTESPG
+867 EIRQLVTGSPVA
-878 EISLTGIQEKIWY
+878 ISLTSIQEKIWY
-891 WPPDMVKKSLDS
+891 WPQNMVKKFLDGVP
-903 ASGIIK
+903 GIIK

-938 TQRQFILND
+938 TQRQFITNV

-962 DMSSLDDALLRKA
+962 DMSSLDNALLRKA

-1018 IKSFA
+1018 IKWFA

-1065 KIGQQMGEKTCMP
+1065 KIGQQMEKKTCMP

-1090 IAIPWNSYVLESFL
+1090 IGIPWNSYVLESFL

>member
-1 MKKFTQWKRRS
+1 
-12 SRFFGMRPKTEL
+12 
-24 TTYEGRGGNKVI
+24 
-36 SSALESPFSD
+36 
-46 AKASGNGLLTCK
+46 
-58 EEKHE
+58 
-63 EESVMACQIPWDRYE
+63 MARQLPWDRYE

-101 DLSKNLRKRA
+101 DLPKNLRKRA

-125 NGMSLQYQRMKI
+125 NGMSLQYQRMKF
-137 LMTNSAYGFDGPIS
+137 LMTNSAHGFDGPIS
-151 RCFHEVVDIYK
+151 RCFHEVVEIYK
-162 KDRDWYQMILNKA
+162 KDRNWYQMILNKA
-175 RKDAGLEAQEKK
+175 RKEAGLEVEEKK

-193 VVNGVRVDE
+193 VVDGVRVDA
-202 GAPEKN
+202 GASDKN
-208 SEPAK
+208 AEPVK
-213 KPPPVSVI
+213 KPPPVPVI
-221 KHEPVIREVPTST
+221 KHELVIHEVPTST
-234 NSSELSIVDRLHLA
+234 NSSEISIVDRLHLA

-650 KPKQMMGILRAIV
+650 TPKQMMGILRAIV

-680 KDAIEQGKAAPAA
+680 KDAIESGKAAPAA

-711 PDIKAE
+711 PDINAE
-717 EPAASEEDK
+717 EPASSEEDK

-796 KGIAKDL
+796 EGIAKDL

-838 RSELIPLFSS
+838 RSELMSLFSS

-862 QDRGE
+862 QSRGE
-867 EIRRLVTESPG
+867 EIRQLVTGSPVA
-878 EISLTGIQEKIWY
+878 ISLTSIQEKIWY
-891 WPPDMVKKSLDS
+891 WPQNMVKKFLDGVP
-903 ASGIIK
+903 GIIK

-938 TQRQFILND
+938 TQRQFITNV

-962 DMSSLDDALLRKA
+962 DMSSLDNALLRKA

-1018 IKSFA
+1018 IKWFA
-1023 KQRGILGNICN
+1023 KQCGILGNICN

-1050 RDHVYFQGKEAHIIQ
+1050 RDHVHFQGKEAHIIQ

-1090 IAIPWNSYVLESFL
+1090 IGIPWNSYVLESFL

-1149 LSRSPDWQT
+1149 LSRSSDWQT

-1191 AQLVTANSRP
+1191 AQLVTANS

>member
-1 MKKFTQWKRRS
+1 
-12 SRFFGMRPKTEL
+12 
-24 TTYEGRGGNKVI
+24 
-36 SSALESPFSD
+36 
-46 AKASGNGLLTCK
+46 
-58 EEKHE
+58 
-63 EESVMACQIPWDRYE
+63 MARQLPWNRYE
-78 VALLLDAYLR
+78 VALLLDAYLQ
-88 IQEEPQKEKDILA
+88 IQEEPQKEKEILA
-101 DLSKNLRKRA
+101 DLSKNLRERA
-111 IHLGYTIDAGFRNE
+111 LHLGYTIDTTFRNE
-125 NGMSLQYQRMKI
+125 NGMSIQYQRMKF
-137 LMTNSAYGFDGPIS
+137 LMTDGAVGFEGPTS

-162 KDRDWYQMILNKA
+162 KDRNWYQMILNKA
-175 RKDAGLEAQEKK
+175 RKDAGLEVEEKK

-193 VVNGVRVDE
+193 VVDGIRVDA
-202 GAPEKN
+202 GASAKN
-208 SEPAK
+208 AEPAK

-267 HFLADYKENYM
+267 HFLADHKENYM
-278 IDFKDWQDANDKLHA
+278 IDFKDWQDANDKLQA

-301 SSASASTE
+301 SSASALIE
-309 ESPFEKKSTETDD
+309 KSPFEQKKAEPDESTTR
-322 VSAEHF
+322 SM
-328 DQRMA
+328 R
-333 ELREETFRQIPLYA
+333 LLSEEDFSRIPPYA
-347 QRWNIYCLNIPW
+347 QKWNIYCLDLPFE
-359 KLNGKLYAANI
+359 LNGRLYTVSV
-370 HTVKELYGYF
+370 HTVKELYDYF
-380 VTHSLDGTF
+380 AVHTINDVFSQDDWALLHL
-389 TLEEWSTVRKELL
+389 KLL
-402 AFTQKFNKKTLPK
+402 AYRKRFVKEQRPVVKAQLKT
-415 TKPALVE
+415 E
-422 KPLSTDAVK
+422 
-431 TPYLITTE
+431 
-439 FADIPADTLKASINE
+439 
-454 LDIKETLAERMRL
+454 
-467 YHVNTVEDLY
+467 
-477 RFLASPKYN
+477 
-486 TVLLYHEWKSVKNK
+486 
-500 LNDFLDTHKEKKV
+500 EKKV
-513 PPSAKKLLDAI
+513 EPL
-524 SETSS
+524 
-529 IDQGRSVTLASQV
+529 V
-542 TAETAA
+542 TAEPSQA
-548 GYGDHDEELSQMT
+548 YGRMAEEDQSTQLT

-621 PNYVGNSFETRYMHD
+621 PSYVGNSFEANYMHD
-636 GVSIGGIWYVETKI
+636 GVSIGDTWHVETKI
-650 KPKQMMGILRAIV
+650 TPKQMMGILRAIV

-680 KDAIEQGKAAPAA
+680 KDAIEPKKAAPTA
-693 PVMREPDDART
+693 PAMRELDDART
-704 AEMPKDM
+704 AEMPKDT
-711 PDIKAE
+711 PDMKAA
-717 EPAASEEDK
+717 EPASSEEDK

-796 KGIAKDL
+796 EGIAKDL

-838 RSELIPLFSS
+838 RSELMPLFSS

-856 SKRWET
+856 SKRSET
-862 QDRGE
+862 QSRGE
-867 EIRRLVTESPG
+867 EIRQLVTGSPVA
-878 EISLTGIQEKIWY
+878 ISLTSIQEKIWY
-891 WPPDMVKKSLDS
+891 WPQNMVKKFLDGVP
-903 ASGIIK
+903 GIIK
-909 AKDMYFYVPNI
+909 AKDLYFYGPNVT
-920 SLSDP
+920 LSDT
-925 EKQRLRDALLEDM
+925 EKQRLRDALLEDIA
-938 TQRQFILND
+938 QKQFITNV

-953 EESCPGVAI
+953 EESCPGVAM
-962 DMSSLDDALLRKA
+962 DMSSLDDALLRKV
-975 LATLFP
+975 LAMLYP
-981 TDFIER
+981 ADFIER

-1018 IKSFA
+1018 IKWFA

-1043 SPEEWIR
+1043 SPEKWIR
-1050 RDHVYFQGKEAHIIQ
+1050 RDHVHFQGKEAHIIQ
-1065 KIGQQMGEKTCMP
+1065 KIGQQMGGKTCMP

-1090 IAIPWNSYVLESFL
+1090 IGIPWNSYVLESFL

-1149 LSRSPDWQT
+1149 LSRSSDWQT

>member
-1 MKKFTQWKRRS
+1 M
-12 SRFFGMRPKTEL
+12 
-24 TTYEGRGGNKVI
+24 
-36 SSALESPFSD
+36 ESPFSD
-46 AKASGNGLLTCK
+46 AKASENGLLTCK
-58 EEKHE
+58 EEHE
-63 EESVMACQIPWDRYE
+63 EESTMARQLPWNRYE

-111 IHLGYTIDAGFRNE
+111 IHLGYTIDAVFRNE
-125 NGMSLQYQRMKI
+125 NGMSLQYQRMKF
-137 LMTNSAYGFDGPIS
+137 LMTNSAYGFDGPVS

-175 RKDAGLEAQEKK
+175 RKEAGLEVYKK
-187 KKAPII
+187 EKKAPII
-193 VVNGVRVDE
+193 VVNGVRVDG

-234 NSSELSIVDRLHLA
+234 NSSEISIVDRLHLA
-248 PALQRKLEEEGIH
+248 PVLQRKLEKEGIH

-267 HFLADYKENYM
+267 HFLADHKENYM
-278 IDFKDWQDANDKLHA
+278 IDFKDWQDANDKLQA

-301 SSASASTE
+301 SSASALIE
-309 ESPFEKKSTETDD
+309 KSPFEQKKAEPDESTTR
-322 VSAEHF
+322 SM
-328 DQRMA
+328 R
-333 ELREETFRQIPLYA
+333 LLSEEDFSRIPPYA
-347 QRWNIYCLNIPW
+347 QKWNIYCLDLPFE
-359 KLNGKLYAANI
+359 LNGRLYTVSV
-370 HTVKELYGYF
+370 HTVKELYDYF
-380 VTHSLDGTF
+380 AVHTINDVFSQDDWALLHL
-389 TLEEWSTVRKELL
+389 KLL
-402 AFTQKFNKKTLPK
+402 AYRKRFVKEQSPVVKAQPK
-415 TKPALVE
+415 TE
-422 KPLSTDAVK
+422 
-431 TPYLITTE
+431 
-439 FADIPADTLKASINE
+439 
-454 LDIKETLAERMRL
+454 
-467 YHVNTVEDLY
+467 
-477 RFLASPKYN
+477 
-486 TVLLYHEWKSVKNK
+486 
-500 LNDFLDTHKEKKV
+500 EKKV
-513 PPSAKKLLDAI
+513 EPL
-524 SETSS
+524 
-529 IDQGRSVTLASQV
+529 V
-542 TAETAA
+542 TAEPSQA
-548 GYGDHDEELSQMT
+548 YGRNAEEDKPTQLT
-561 CDLAEKRDYKRYQPL
+561 CDLAEKRDYKGYQPL

-602 EDYPKIFKRLASAS
+602 EDYPTIFQRLASAS

-668 DYENLTFTFLVP
+668 DYENLTFTFLVS
-680 KDAIEQGKAAPAA
+680 KDAIEPGKAAPAA

-711 PDIKAE
+711 PDIKAA

-747 QYKARYEEM
+747 QYKVRYEEM

-781 GRIYAKASGAEQGIL
+781 GRIYAKASSAEQGIL
-796 KGIAKDL
+796 EGIAKDL

-838 RSELIPLFSS
+838 RSELMPLFSS

-856 SKRWET
+856 SKRSET

-867 EIRRLVTESPG
+867 EIRRLVTESPVA
-878 EISLTGIQEKIWY
+878 ISLTSIQEKIWY
-891 WPPDMVKKSLDS
+891 WPQNMVKKFLDGVP
-903 ASGIIK
+903 GIVK
-909 AKDMYFYVPNI
+909 AKDLYFYGPNVT
-920 SLSDP
+920 LSDT
-925 EKQRLRDALLEDM
+925 EKQRLRDALLEDIA
-938 TQRQFILND
+938 QKQFITNV

-962 DMSSLDDALLRKA
+962 DMSSLDNALLRKA
-975 LATLFP
+975 LAMLYP
-981 TDFIER
+981 ADFIER

-1018 IKSFA
+1018 IKWFA

-1050 RDHVYFQGKEAHIIQ
+1050 RDHVHFRGKEAHIIQ
-1065 KIGQQMGEKTCMP
+1065 KIGQQMGKKAYMP
-1078 LEEFTLFLSFPD
+1078 LEDFTLFLSFPD
-1090 IAIPWNSYVLESFL
+1090 IGIPWNVYVLESFL
-1104 YKNDAILCPFS
+1104 YKNDAMLCPFS
-1115 LVQANGGVSDSGV
+1115 LVQANGWISDSGV
-1128 YGAVIKK
+1128 YGAVVKK

-1149 LSRSPDWQT
+1149 LSHSPDWQT
-1158 DEEALDFIVAHKLQ
+1158 DEEALDLIVAHKLQ
-1172 VLRKLKQIG
+1172 VLRKIKQIG

-1191 AQLVTANSRP
+1191 AQLVMANSRP

>member
-1 MKKFTQWKRRS
+1 
-12 SRFFGMRPKTEL
+12 
-24 TTYEGRGGNKVI
+24 
-36 SSALESPFSD
+36 
-46 AKASGNGLLTCK
+46 
-58 EEKHE
+58 
-63 EESVMACQIPWDRYE
+63 MARQLPWDRYE

-111 IHLGYTIDAGFRNE
+111 IHLGYTIDAVFRNE
-125 NGMSLQYQRMKI
+125 NGMSLQYQRMKF
-137 LMTNSAYGFDGPIS
+137 LMTNSAYGFDGPVS

-175 RKDAGLEAQEKK
+175 RKEAGLEVYKK
-187 KKAPII
+187 EKKAPII
-193 VVNGVRVDE
+193 VVNGVRVDG

-234 NSSELSIVDRLHLA
+234 NSSEISIVDRLHLA
-248 PALQRKLEEEGIH
+248 PVLQRKLEKEGIH

-267 HFLADYKENYM
+267 HFLADHKENYM
-278 IDFKDWQDANDKLHA
+278 IDFKDWQDANDKLQA

-301 SSASASTE
+301 SSASALIE
-309 ESPFEKKSTETDD
+309 KSPFEQKKAEPDESTTR
-322 VSAEHF
+322 SM
-328 DQRMA
+328 R
-333 ELREETFRQIPLYA
+333 LLSEEDFSRIPPYA
-347 QRWNIYCLNIPW
+347 QKWNIYCLDLPFE
-359 KLNGKLYAANI
+359 LNGRLYTVSV
-370 HTVKELYGYF
+370 HTVKELYDYF
-380 VTHSLDGTF
+380 AVHTINDVFSQDDWALLHL
-389 TLEEWSTVRKELL
+389 KLL
-402 AFTQKFNKKTLPK
+402 AYRKRFVKEQSPVVKAQPK
-415 TKPALVE
+415 TE
-422 KPLSTDAVK
+422 
-431 TPYLITTE
+431 
-439 FADIPADTLKASINE
+439 
-454 LDIKETLAERMRL
+454 
-467 YHVNTVEDLY
+467 
-477 RFLASPKYN
+477 
-486 TVLLYHEWKSVKNK
+486 
-500 LNDFLDTHKEKKV
+500 EKKV
-513 PPSAKKLLDAI
+513 EPL
-524 SETSS
+524 
-529 IDQGRSVTLASQV
+529 V
-542 TAETAA
+542 TAEPSQA
-548 GYGDHDEELSQMT
+548 YGRNAEEDKPTQLT
-561 CDLAEKRDYKRYQPL
+561 CDLAEKRDYKGYQPL

-602 EDYPKIFKRLASAS
+602 EDYPTIFQRLASAS

-668 DYENLTFTFLVP
+668 DYENLTFTFLVS
-680 KDAIEQGKAAPAA
+680 KDAIEPGKAAPAA

-711 PDIKAE
+711 PDIKAA

-747 QYKARYEEM
+747 QYKVRYEEM

-796 KGIAKDL
+796 EGIAKDL

-856 SKRWET
+856 SKRSET

-878 EISLTGIQEKIWY
+878 EISLKGIQEKIWY
-891 WPPDMVKKSLDS
+891 WPQNMVKKFLDGVP
-903 ASGIIK
+903 GIIK
-909 AKDMYFYVPNI
+909 AKDLYFYGPNVT
-920 SLSDP
+920 LSDT

-938 TQRQFILND
+938 TQRQFIPND

-962 DMSSLDDALLRKA
+962 DMSSLDNALLRKA
-975 LATLFP
+975 LAMLYP
-981 TDFIER
+981 ADFIER

-1018 IKSFA
+1018 IKWFA

-1090 IAIPWNSYVLESFL
+1090 IGIPWNSYVLESFL

-1158 DEEALDFIVAHKLQ
+1158 EQEALDFIVAHKLQ

-1191 AQLVTANSRP
+1191 AQLVTANSRL

>member
-12 SRFFGMRPKTEL
+12 SRFFVMRPKTEL
-24 TTYEGRGGNKVI
+24 TTCKDRGGNKVI

-63 EESVMACQIPWDRYE
+63 EESIMARQLPWDRYE

-111 IHLGYTIDAGFRNE
+111 IHLGYTIDAVFRNE
-125 NGMSLQYQRMKI
+125 NGMSLQYQRMKF
-137 LMTNSAYGFDGPIS
+137 LMTNSAYGFDGPVS

-175 RKDAGLEAQEKK
+175 RKEAGLEVYKK
-187 KKAPII
+187 EKKAPII
-193 VVNGVRVDE
+193 VVNGVRVDG

-234 NSSELSIVDRLHLA
+234 NSSEISIVDRLHLA
-248 PALQRKLEEEGIH
+248 PVLQRKLEKEGIH

-267 HFLADYKENYM
+267 HFLADHKENYM
-278 IDFKDWQDANDKLHA
+278 IDFKDWQDANDKLQA

-301 SSASASTE
+301 SSASALIE
-309 ESPFEKKSTETDD
+309 KSPFEQKKAEPDESTTR
-322 VSAEHF
+322 SM
-328 DQRMA
+328 R
-333 ELREETFRQIPLYA
+333 LLSEEDFSRIPPYA
-347 QRWNIYCLNIPW
+347 QKWNIYCLDLPFE
-359 KLNGKLYAANI
+359 LNGRLYTVSV
-370 HTVKELYGYF
+370 HTVKELYDYF
-380 VTHSLDGTF
+380 AVHTINDVFSQDDWALLHL
-389 TLEEWSTVRKELL
+389 KLL
-402 AFTQKFNKKTLPK
+402 AYRKRFVKEQSPVVKAQPK
-415 TKPALVE
+415 TE
-422 KPLSTDAVK
+422 
-431 TPYLITTE
+431 
-439 FADIPADTLKASINE
+439 
-454 LDIKETLAERMRL
+454 
-467 YHVNTVEDLY
+467 
-477 RFLASPKYN
+477 
-486 TVLLYHEWKSVKNK
+486 
-500 LNDFLDTHKEKKV
+500 EKKV
-513 PPSAKKLLDAI
+513 EPL
-524 SETSS
+524 
-529 IDQGRSVTLASQV
+529 V
-542 TAETAA
+542 TAEPSQA
-548 GYGDHDEELSQMT
+548 YGRNAEEDKPTQLT
-561 CDLAEKRDYKRYQPL
+561 CDLAEKRDYKGYQPL

-602 EDYPKIFKRLASAS
+602 EDYPTIFQRLASAS

-668 DYENLTFTFLVP
+668 DYENLTFTFLVS
-680 KDAIEQGKAAPAA
+680 KDAIEPGKAAPAA

-711 PDIKAE
+711 PDIKAA

-747 QYKARYEEM
+747 QYKVRYEEM

-781 GRIYAKASGAEQGIL
+781 GRIYAKASSAEQGIL
-796 KGIAKDL
+796 EGIAKDL

-838 RSELIPLFSS
+838 RSELMPLFSS

-856 SKRWET
+856 SKRSET

-867 EIRRLVTESPG
+867 EIRRLVTESPVA
-878 EISLTGIQEKIWY
+878 ISLTSIQEKIWY
-891 WPPDMVKKSLDS
+891 WPQNMVKKFLDGVP
-903 ASGIIK
+903 GIVK
-909 AKDMYFYVPNI
+909 AKDLYFYGPNVT
-920 SLSDP
+920 LSDT
-925 EKQRLRDALLEDM
+925 EKQRLRDALLEDIA
-938 TQRQFILND
+938 QKQFITNV

-962 DMSSLDDALLRKA
+962 DMSSLDNALLRKA
-975 LATLFP
+975 LAMLYP
-981 TDFIER
+981 ADFIER

-1018 IKSFA
+1018 IKWFA

-1050 RDHVYFQGKEAHIIQ
+1050 RDHVHFRGKEAHIIQ
-1065 KIGQQMGEKTCMP
+1065 KIGQQMGKKAYMP
-1078 LEEFTLFLSFPD
+1078 LEDFTLFLSFPD
-1090 IAIPWNSYVLESFL
+1090 IGIPWNVYVLESFL
-1104 YKNDAILCPFS
+1104 YKNDAMLCPFS
-1115 LVQANGGVSDSGV
+1115 LVQANGWISDSGV
-1128 YGAVIKK
+1128 YGAVVKK

-1149 LSRSPDWQT
+1149 LSHSPDWQT
-1158 DEEALDFIVAHKLQ
+1158 DEEALDLIVAHKLQ
-1172 VLRKLKQIG
+1172 VLRKIKQIG

-1191 AQLVTANSRP
+1191 AQLVMANSRP

>member
-1 MKKFTQWKRRS
+1 MV
-12 SRFFGMRPKTEL
+12 G
-24 TTYEGRGGNKVI
+24 GGNKVI

-46 AKASGNGLLTCK
+46 AKVSEDGLLTCK
-58 EEKHE
+58 EEHE
-63 EESVMACQIPWDRYE
+63 EESTMARQLPWNRYE
-78 VALLLDAYLR
+78 VALLLDAYLQ
-88 IQEEPQKEKDILA
+88 IQEEPQKEKEILA
-101 DLSKNLRKRA
+101 DLSKNLRERA
-111 IHLGYTIDAGFRNE
+111 LHLGYTIDATFRNE
-125 NGMSLQYQRMKI
+125 NGMSIQYQRMKF
-137 LMTNSAYGFDGPIS
+137 LMTDGAVGFEGPTS

-162 KDRDWYQMILNKA
+162 KDRNWYQMILNKA
-175 RKDAGLEAQEKK
+175 RKDAGLEVEEKK

-193 VVNGVRVDE
+193 VVDGVRVDA
-202 GAPEKN
+202 GASDKN
-208 SEPAK
+208 AEPVK
-213 KPPPVSVI
+213 KPPPVPVI
-221 KHEPVIREVPTST
+221 KHEPVIRKVPTST

-267 HFLADYKENYM
+267 HFLADHKENYM
-278 IDFKDWQDANDKLHA
+278 IDFKDWQDANDKLQA

-301 SSASASTE
+301 SSASALIE
-309 ESPFEKKSTETDD
+309 KSPFEQKKAEPDESTTR
-322 VSAEHF
+322 SM
-328 DQRMA
+328 R
-333 ELREETFRQIPLYA
+333 LLSEEDFSRIPPYA
-347 QRWNIYCLNIPW
+347 QKWNIYCLDLPFE
-359 KLNGKLYAANI
+359 LNGRLYTVNV
-370 HTVKELYGYF
+370 HTVKELYDYF
-380 VTHSLDGTF
+380 AVHTINDVFSQDDWALLHL
-389 TLEEWSTVRKELL
+389 KLL
-402 AFTQKFNKKTLPK
+402 AYRKRFVKEQRPVVKAQPK
-415 TKPALVE
+415 TE
-422 KPLSTDAVK
+422 
-431 TPYLITTE
+431 
-439 FADIPADTLKASINE
+439 
-454 LDIKETLAERMRL
+454 
-467 YHVNTVEDLY
+467 
-477 RFLASPKYN
+477 
-486 TVLLYHEWKSVKNK
+486 
-500 LNDFLDTHKEKKV
+500 EKKV
-513 PPSAKKLLDAI
+513 EPL
-524 SETSS
+524 
-529 IDQGRSVTLASQV
+529 V
-542 TAETAA
+542 TAEPSQA
-548 GYGDHDEELSQMT
+548 YGRNAEEDKPTQLT
-561 CDLAEKRDYKRYQPL
+561 CDLAEKRDYKGYQPL
-576 SFCYFGD
+576 AFYYFGD
-583 ETQVNGWR
+583 ETQVSGWR

-602 EDYPKIFKRLASAS
+602 EDYPKIFKRLAAAS

-621 PNYVGNSFETRYMHD
+621 PSYVGNSFEANYMHD
-636 GVSIGGIWYVETKI
+636 GVSIGDTWHVETKI
-650 KPKQMMGILRAIV
+650 TPKQMMGILRAIV

-680 KDAIEQGKAAPAA
+680 KDAIEPGKAAPTA
-693 PVMREPDDART
+693 PAMRELDDART

-711 PDIKAE
+711 PDIKAA
-717 EPAASEEDK
+717 EPASSEEDK

-781 GRIYAKASGAEQGIL
+781 GRIYAKASGAEQGVL
-796 KGIAKDL
+796 EGIAKDL

-838 RSELIPLFSS
+838 RSELMPLFSS

-856 SKRWET
+856 SKRSET
-862 QDRGE
+862 QSRGE
-867 EIRRLVTESPG
+867 EIRQLVTGSPVA
-878 EISLTGIQEKIWY
+878 ISLTSIQEKIWY
-891 WPPDMVKKSLDS
+891 WPQNMVKKFLDGVP
-903 ASGIIK
+903 GIIK
-909 AKDMYFYVPNI
+909 AKDLYFYGPNVT
-920 SLSDP
+920 LSDT
-925 EKQRLRDALLEDM
+925 EKQRLRDALLEDIA
-938 TQRQFILND
+938 QKQFITNV

-953 EESCPGVAI
+953 EESCPGVAM
-962 DMSSLDDALLRKA
+962 DMSSLDDALLRKV
-975 LATLFP
+975 LAMLYP

-1018 IKSFA
+1018 IKWFA

-1050 RDHVYFQGKEAHIIQ
+1050 RDHVHFQGKEAHIIQ
-1065 KIGQQMGEKTCMP
+1065 KIGQQMGGKTCMP

-1090 IAIPWNSYVLESFL
+1090 IGIPWNSYVLESFL

-1158 DEEALDFIVAHKLQ
+1158 EQEALDFIVAHKLQ

>member
-1 MKKFTQWKRRS
+1 
-12 SRFFGMRPKTEL
+12 
-24 TTYEGRGGNKVI
+24 
-36 SSALESPFSD
+36 
-46 AKASGNGLLTCK
+46 
-58 EEKHE
+58 
-63 EESVMACQIPWDRYE
+63 MACQIPWDRYE

-111 IHLGYTIDAGFRNE
+111 IHLGYTIAETFRNE
-125 NGMSLQYQRMKI
+125 NGMSLPYQRMKI

-175 RKDAGLEAQEKK
+175 RKDAGLEAQEKE

-193 VVNGVRVDE
+193 VVNGVRVDQ

-208 SEPAK
+208 GEVAK
-213 KPPPVSVI
+213 TLQPVPVI
-221 KHEPVIREVPTST
+221 KHELVIHEVPTST

-267 HFLADYKENYM
+267 HFLADHKENYM
-278 IDFKDWQDANDKLHA
+278 IDFKDWQDANDKLQA

-301 SSASASTE
+301 SSASALIE
-309 ESPFEKKSTETDD
+309 KSPFEQKKAEPDESTTR
-322 VSAEHF
+322 SM
-328 DQRMA
+328 R
-333 ELREETFRQIPLYA
+333 LLSEEDFSRIPPYA
-347 QRWNIYCLNIPW
+347 QKWNIYCLDLPFE
-359 KLNGKLYAANI
+359 LNGRLYTVSV
-370 HTVKELYGYF
+370 HTVKELYDYF
-380 VTHSLDGTF
+380 AVHTINDIFSQDDWALLHL
-389 TLEEWSTVRKELL
+389 KLL
-402 AFTQKFNKKTLPK
+402 AYRKRFVKEQSPVVKAQPK
-415 TKPALVE
+415 TE
-422 KPLSTDAVK
+422 
-431 TPYLITTE
+431 
-439 FADIPADTLKASINE
+439 
-454 LDIKETLAERMRL
+454 
-467 YHVNTVEDLY
+467 
-477 RFLASPKYN
+477 
-486 TVLLYHEWKSVKNK
+486 
-500 LNDFLDTHKEKKV
+500 EKKV
-513 PPSAKKLLDAI
+513 EPL
-524 SETSS
+524 
-529 IDQGRSVTLASQV
+529 V
-542 TAETAA
+542 TAEPSQA
-548 GYGDHDEELSQMT
+548 YGRNAEEDKTTQLT
-561 CDLAEKRDYKRYQPL
+561 CDLAEKRDYKGYQPL
-576 SFCYFGD
+576 AFCYFGD
-583 ETQVNGWR
+583 ETQVSGWR

-668 DYENLTFTFLVP
+668 DYENLTFTFLVS
-680 KDAIEQGKAAPAA
+680 KDAIELGKAAPAV

-711 PDIKAE
+711 PDIKAA

-796 KGIAKDL
+796 EGIAKDL

-815 WPCIYEHYRN
+815 WSCIYEHYRN

-838 RSELIPLFSS
+838 RSELMPLFSS

-856 SKRWET
+856 SKRSET

-867 EIRRLVTESPG
+867 EIRQLVTGSPVA
-878 EISLTGIQEKIWY
+878 ISLTSIQEKIWY
-891 WPPDMVKKSLDS
+891 WPQNMVKKFLDGVP
-903 ASGIIK
+903 GIIK
-909 AKDMYFYVPNI
+909 AKDLYFYGPNVT
-920 SLSDP
+920 LSDT
-925 EKQRLRDALLEDM
+925 EKQRLRDALLEDIA
-938 TQRQFILND
+938 QKQFITNV

-953 EESCPGVAI
+953 EESCPGVAM
-962 DMSSLDDALLRKA
+962 DMSSLDDALLRKV
-975 LATLFP
+975 LAMLYP
-981 TDFIER
+981 ADFIER

-1018 IKSFA
+1018 IKWFA

-1034 YVMDEMVRV
+1034 YAMDEMVRV

-1050 RDHVYFQGKEAHIIQ
+1050 RDHVHFQGKEAHIIQ
-1065 KIGQQMGEKTCMP
+1065 KIGQQMGKKAYMP
-1078 LEEFTLFLSFPD
+1078 LEDFTLFLSFPD
-1090 IAIPWNSYVLESFL
+1090 IGIPWNVYVLESFL
-1104 YKNDAILCPFS
+1104 YKNDAMLCPFS
-1115 LVQANGGVSDSGV
+1115 LVQANGWISDSGV
-1128 YGAVIKK
+1128 YGAVVKK

-1149 LSRSPDWQT
+1149 LSHSPDWQT

-1191 AQLVTANSRP
+1191 AQLVMANR

>member
-1 MKKFTQWKRRS
+1 
-12 SRFFGMRPKTEL
+12 
-24 TTYEGRGGNKVI
+24 
-36 SSALESPFSD
+36 
-46 AKASGNGLLTCK
+46 
-58 EEKHE
+58 
-63 EESVMACQIPWDRYE
+63 MARQIPWDRYE

-111 IHLGYTIDAGFRNE
+111 IHLGYTIDAVFRNE
-125 NGMSLQYQRMKI
+125 NGMSLQYQRMKF
-137 LMTNSAYGFDGPIS
+137 LMTNSAHGFDGPIS

-213 KPPPVSVI
+213 KPPPVPVI
-221 KHEPVIREVPTST
+221 KHELVIHEVPTST
-234 NSSELSIVDRLHLA
+234 NSSEISIVDRLHLA

-422 KPLSTDAVK
+422 KPLATDAVK

-602 EDYPKIFKRLASAS
+602 EDYPTIFQRLASAS

-680 KDAIEQGKAAPAA
+680 KDAIEPGKAAPTA

-711 PDIKAE
+711 PDIKAA
-717 EPAASEEDK
+717 EPASSEEDK

-796 KGIAKDL
+796 EGIAKDL

-825 EFSGLSIFTEDVM
+825 EFSRLSIFTEDVM
-838 RSELIPLFSS
+838 RSELTPLFSS

-856 SKRWET
+856 SKRSET

-867 EIRRLVTESPG
+867 EIRRLVTGSPVA
-878 EISLTGIQEKIWY
+878 ISLTSIQEKIWY
-891 WPPDMVKKSLDS
+891 WPQNMVKKFLDGVP
-903 ASGIIK
+903 GIIK
-909 AKDMYFYVPNI
+909 AKDLYFYGPNVT
-920 SLSDP
+920 LSDT
-925 EKQRLRDALLEDM
+925 EKQRLRDALLEDIA
-938 TQRQFILND
+938 QKQFITNV

-953 EESCPGVAI
+953 EESCPGVAM
-962 DMSSLDDALLRKA
+962 DMSSLDDALLRKV
-975 LATLFP
+975 LAMLYP

-1005 EYCHAHTKLSTSD
+1005 EYCHAHTQLSTSD
-1018 IKSFA
+1018 IKWFA

-1050 RDHVYFQGKEAHIIQ
+1050 RDHVHFQGKEAHIIQ
-1065 KIGQQMGEKTCMP
+1065 KIGQQMGEKICMP

-1090 IAIPWNSYVLESFL
+1090 IGIPWNSYVLESFL

-1158 DEEALDFIVAHKLQ
+1158 EQEALDFIVAHKLQ

>member
-1 MKKFTQWKRRS
+1 
-12 SRFFGMRPKTEL
+12 
-24 TTYEGRGGNKVI
+24 
-36 SSALESPFSD
+36 
-46 AKASGNGLLTCK
+46 
-58 EEKHE
+58 
-63 EESVMACQIPWDRYE
+63 MARQLPWDRYE

-111 IHLGYTIDAGFRNE
+111 IHLGYTIDAVFRNE
-125 NGMSLQYQRMKI
+125 NGMSLQYQRMKF
-137 LMTNSAYGFDGPIS
+137 LMTNSAYGFDGPVS

-175 RKDAGLEAQEKK
+175 RKEAGLEVYKK
-187 KKAPII
+187 EKKAPII
-193 VVNGVRVDE
+193 VVNGVRVDG

-234 NSSELSIVDRLHLA
+234 NSSEISIVDRLHLA
-248 PALQRKLEEEGIH
+248 PVLQRKLEKEGIH

-267 HFLADYKENYM
+267 HFLADHKENYM
-278 IDFKDWQDANDKLHA
+278 IDFKDWQDANDKLQA

-301 SSASASTE
+301 SSASALIE
-309 ESPFEKKSTETDD
+309 KSPFEQKKAEPDESTTR
-322 VSAEHF
+322 SM
-328 DQRMA
+328 R
-333 ELREETFRQIPLYA
+333 LLSEEDFSRIPPYA
-347 QRWNIYCLNIPW
+347 QKWNIYCLDLPFE
-359 KLNGKLYAANI
+359 LNGRLYTVSV
-370 HTVKELYGYF
+370 HTVKELYDYF
-380 VTHSLDGTF
+380 AVHTINDVFSQDDWALLHL
-389 TLEEWSTVRKELL
+389 KLL
-402 AFTQKFNKKTLPK
+402 AYRKRFVKEQSPVVKAQPK
-415 TKPALVE
+415 TE
-422 KPLSTDAVK
+422 
-431 TPYLITTE
+431 
-439 FADIPADTLKASINE
+439 
-454 LDIKETLAERMRL
+454 
-467 YHVNTVEDLY
+467 
-477 RFLASPKYN
+477 
-486 TVLLYHEWKSVKNK
+486 
-500 LNDFLDTHKEKKV
+500 EKKV
-513 PPSAKKLLDAI
+513 EPL
-524 SETSS
+524 
-529 IDQGRSVTLASQV
+529 V
-542 TAETAA
+542 TAEPSQA
-548 GYGDHDEELSQMT
+548 YGRNAEENKPTQLT
-561 CDLAEKRDYKRYQPL
+561 CDLAEKRDYKGYQPL

-602 EDYPKIFKRLASAS
+602 EDYPTIFQRLASAS

-668 DYENLTFTFLVP
+668 DYENLTFTFLVS
-680 KDAIEQGKAAPAA
+680 KDAIEPGKAAPAA

-711 PDIKAE
+711 PDIKAA

-747 QYKARYEEM
+747 QYKVRYEEM

-796 KGIAKDL
+796 EGIAKDL

-838 RSELIPLFSS
+838 RPELIPLFSS

-856 SKRWET
+856 SKRSET

-878 EISLTGIQEKIWY
+878 EISLKGIQEKIWY
-891 WPPDMVKKSLDS
+891 WPQNMVKKFLDGVP
-903 ASGIIK
+903 GIIK
-909 AKDMYFYVPNI
+909 AKDLYFYGPNVT
-920 SLSDP
+920 LSDT

-938 TQRQFILND
+938 TQRQFIPND

-962 DMSSLDDALLRKA
+962 DMSSLDNALLRKA
-975 LATLFP
+975 LAMLYP
-981 TDFIER
+981 ADFIER

-1018 IKSFA
+1018 IKWFA

-1090 IAIPWNSYVLESFL
+1090 IGIPWNSYVLESFL

-1128 YGAVIKK
+1128 YGAVVKK

-1149 LSRSPDWQT
+1149 LSRSSDWQT

>member
-1 MKKFTQWKRRS
+1 MTRQ
-12 SRFFGMRPKTEL
+12 L
-24 TTYEGRGGNKVI
+24 
-36 SSALESPFSD
+36 
-46 AKASGNGLLTCK
+46 
-58 EEKHE
+58 
-63 EESVMACQIPWDRYE
+63 PWDRYE

-111 IHLGYTIDAGFRNE
+111 IRLGYTIDAGFRNE

-151 RCFHEVVDIYK
+151 QCFHEVVDIYK

-175 RKDAGLEAQEKK
+175 RKEAGLEVEEKK

-193 VVNGVRVDE
+193 VVDGVRVDA
-202 GAPEKN
+202 GASDKHA
-208 SEPAK
+208 EPVK
-213 KPPPVSVI
+213 KPPPVPVI

-234 NSSELSIVDRLHLA
+234 NSLEISIVDRLHLA
-248 PALQRKLEEEGIH
+248 PALQRKLEKEGIH

-309 ESPFEKKSTETDD
+309 ESPFEKKRAETDD
-322 VSAEHF
+322 ASAEKS
-328 DQRMA
+328 DQRIA
-333 ELREETFRQIPLYA
+333 KLREETFRQIPLYA
-347 QRWNIYCLNIPW
+347 QRWNIYRLDLPW
-359 KLNGKLYAANI
+359 ELYGRLYAANI
-370 HTVKELYGYF
+370 HTVKELYGYLI
-380 VTHSLDGTF
+380 THSADGTF
-389 TLEEWSTVRKELL
+389 TLEECTAVRKELL
-402 AFTQKFNKKTLPK
+402 AFTQKFHKKTLPK
-415 TKPALVE
+415 TKQALAE
-422 KPLSTDAVK
+422 KSLPTDAVK
-431 TPYLITTE
+431 TPYLITTA
-439 FADIPADTLKASINE
+439 FADIPADTRKASISE
-454 LDIKETLAERMRL
+454 LHVEETAAEKMRL
-467 YHVNTVEDLY
+467 HHVNTVEDLY
-477 RFLASPKYN
+477 KFLASSKYN

-500 LNDFLDTHKEKKV
+500 LNSFLDTHKEKEV
-513 PPSAKKLLDAI
+513 PPSAKKRLDAI
-524 SETSS
+524 LQVSS
-529 IDQGRSVTLASQV
+529 IDEGRSVKLASQV

-561 CDLAEKRDYKRYQPL
+561 CDLSEKREYAAFIPI
-576 SFCYFGD
+576 SFCYFGK
-583 ETQVNGWR
+583 ETRVYGWR

-602 EDYPKIFKRLASAS
+602 EDYPTIFQRLASAS

-621 PNYVGNSFETRYMHD
+621 PNYVGNSFETRYMHN

-668 DYENLTFTFLVP
+668 DYENLTFTFLVS
-680 KDAIEQGKAAPAA
+680 KDAIEPGKAAPTA

-711 PDIKAE
+711 PDIKAA
-717 EPAASEEDK
+717 EPASSEEDK

-796 KGIAKDL
+796 EGIAKDL

-856 SKRWET
+856 SKRSET

-867 EIRRLVTESPG
+867 EIRQLVTGSPVA
-878 EISLTGIQEKIWY
+878 ISLTSIQEKIWY
-891 WPPDMVKKSLDS
+891 WPQNMVKKFLDGVP
-903 ASGIIK
+903 GIIK
-909 AKDMYFYVPNI
+909 AKDLYFYGPNVT
-920 SLSDP
+920 LSDT

-938 TQRQFILND
+938 TQRQFIPND

-953 EESCPGVAI
+953 EECSC
-962 DMSSLDDALLRKA
+962 
-975 LATLFP
+975 T
-981 TDFIER
+981 
-987 AKGLFPAGHMKS
+987 
-999 GREQIQ
+999 
-1005 EYCHAHTKLSTSD
+1005 
-1018 IKSFA
+1018 
-1023 KQRGILGNICN
+1023 
-1034 YVMDEMVRV
+1034 VR
-1043 SPEEWIR
+1043 
-1050 RDHVYFQGKEAHIIQ
+1050 
-1065 KIGQQMGEKTCMP
+1065 
-1078 LEEFTLFLSFPD
+1078 
-1090 IAIPWNSYVLESFL
+1090 
-1104 YKNDAILCPFS
+1104 
-1115 LVQANGGVSDSGV
+1115 
-1128 YGAVIKK
+1128 
-1135 GYAIDSYDDVLIEL
+1135 
-1149 LSRSPDWQT
+1149 
-1158 DEEALDFIVAHKLQ
+1158 
-1172 VLRKLKQIG
+1172 
-1181 TIVKQAKRKR
+1181 KQATENKR
-1191 AQLVTANSRP
+1191 

>member
-1 MKKFTQWKRRS
+1 
-12 SRFFGMRPKTEL
+12 
-24 TTYEGRGGNKVI
+24 
-36 SSALESPFSD
+36 
-46 AKASGNGLLTCK
+46 
-58 EEKHE
+58 
-63 EESVMACQIPWDRYE
+63 MACQIPWDRYE

-101 DLSKNLRKRA
+101 DLSKNLQKRA

-137 LMTNSAYGFDGPIS
+137 LMTNSAYGFDDPIS

-175 RKDAGLEAQEKK
+175 RKDAGLETYKK
-187 KKAPII
+187 EKKAPII

-208 SEPAK
+208 GEVAK
-213 KPPPVSVI
+213 TLQPVPVI
-221 KHEPVIREVPTST
+221 KHEPVIHEVPTST

-267 HFLADYKENYM
+267 HFLADHKENYM
-278 IDFKDWQDANDKLHA
+278 IDFKDWQDANDKLQA

-301 SSASASTE
+301 SSASALIE
-309 ESPFEKKSTETDD
+309 KSPFEQKKAEPDESTTR
-322 VSAEHF
+322 SM
-328 DQRMA
+328 R
-333 ELREETFRQIPLYA
+333 LLSEEDFSRIPPYA
-347 QRWNIYCLNIPW
+347 QKWNIYCLDLPFE
-359 KLNGKLYAANI
+359 LNGRLYTVSV
-370 HTVKELYGYF
+370 HTVKELYDYF
-380 VTHSLDGTF
+380 AVHTINDIFSQDDWALLHL
-389 TLEEWSTVRKELL
+389 KLL
-402 AFTQKFNKKTLPK
+402 AYRKRFVKEQSPVVKVQPK
-415 TKPALVE
+415 TE
-422 KPLSTDAVK
+422 
-431 TPYLITTE
+431 
-439 FADIPADTLKASINE
+439 
-454 LDIKETLAERMRL
+454 
-467 YHVNTVEDLY
+467 
-477 RFLASPKYN
+477 
-486 TVLLYHEWKSVKNK
+486 
-500 LNDFLDTHKEKKV
+500 EKKV
-513 PPSAKKLLDAI
+513 EPL
-524 SETSS
+524 
-529 IDQGRSVTLASQV
+529 V
-542 TAETAA
+542 TAEPSQA
-548 GYGDHDEELSQMT
+548 YGRNAEEDKTTQLT
-561 CDLAEKRDYKRYQPL
+561 CDLAEKRDYKGYQPL
-576 SFCYFGD
+576 AFCYFGD
-583 ETQVNGWR
+583 ETQVSGWR

-621 PNYVGNSFETRYMHD
+621 PSYVGNSFEANYMHD
-636 GVSIGGIWYVETKI
+636 GVSIGDTWHVETKI
-650 KPKQMMGILRAIV
+650 TPKQMMGILRAIV

-680 KDAIEQGKAAPAA
+680 KDAIEPGKAAPTA

-711 PDIKAE
+711 PDIKAA
-717 EPAASEEDK
+717 EPASSEEDK

-796 KGIAKDL
+796 EGIAKDL

-838 RSELIPLFSS
+838 RSELMPLFSS

-856 SKRWET
+856 SKRSET
-862 QDRGE
+862 QSRGE
-867 EIRRLVTESPG
+867 EIRRLVTGSPVA
-878 EISLTGIQEKIWY
+878 ISLTSIQEKIWY
-891 WPPDMVKKSLDS
+891 WPQNMVKKFLDGVP
-903 ASGIIK
+903 GIIK
-909 AKDMYFYVPNI
+909 AKDLYFYGPNVT
-920 SLSDP
+920 LSDT
-925 EKQRLRDALLEDM
+925 EKQRLRDALLEDIA
-938 TQRQFILND
+938 QKQFITNV

-953 EESCPGVAI
+953 EESCPGVAM
-962 DMSSLDDALLRKA
+962 DMSSLDNALLRKV
-975 LATLFP
+975 LAMLYP
-981 TDFIER
+981 ADFIER

-1050 RDHVYFQGKEAHIIQ
+1050 RDHVHFRGKEAHIIQ
-1065 KIGQQMGEKTCMP
+1065 KIGQQMGKKAYMP
-1078 LEEFTLFLSFPD
+1078 LEDFTLFLSFPD
-1090 IAIPWNSYVLESFL
+1090 IGIPWNVYVLESFL
-1104 YKNDAILCPFS
+1104 YKNDAMLCPFS
-1115 LVQANGGVSDSGV
+1115 LVQANGWISDSGV
-1128 YGAVIKK
+1128 YGAVVKK

-1149 LSRSPDWQT
+1149 LSHSPDWQT
-1158 DEEALDFIVAHKLQ
+1158 DEEALDLIVAHKLQ
-1172 VLRKLKQIG
+1172 VLRKIKQIG

-1191 AQLVTANSRP
+1191 AQLVTANR

>member
-1 MKKFTQWKRRS
+1 
-12 SRFFGMRPKTEL
+12 
-24 TTYEGRGGNKVI
+24 
-36 SSALESPFSD
+36 
-46 AKASGNGLLTCK
+46 
-58 EEKHE
+58 
-63 EESVMACQIPWDRYE
+63 MARQLPWNRYE
-78 VALLLDAYLR
+78 VALLLDAYLQ
-88 IQEEPQKEKDILA
+88 IQEEPQKEKEILA
-101 DLSKNLRKRA
+101 DLSKNLRERA
-111 IHLGYTIDAGFRNE
+111 LHLGYTIDTTFRNE
-125 NGMSLQYQRMKI
+125 NGMSIQYQRMKF
-137 LMTNSAYGFDGPIS
+137 LMTDGAVGFEGPTS

-162 KDRDWYQMILNKA
+162 KDRNWYQMILNKA
-175 RKDAGLEAQEKK
+175 RKDAGLEVEEKK

-193 VVNGVRVDE
+193 VVDGIRVDA
-202 GAPEKN
+202 GASAKN
-208 SEPAK
+208 AEPAK

-267 HFLADYKENYM
+267 HFLADHKENYM
-278 IDFKDWQDANDKLHA
+278 IDFKDWQDANDKLQA

-301 SSASASTE
+301 SSASALIE
-309 ESPFEKKSTETDD
+309 KSPFEQKKAEPDESTTR
-322 VSAEHF
+322 SM
-328 DQRMA
+328 R
-333 ELREETFRQIPLYA
+333 LLSEEDFSRIPPYA
-347 QRWNIYCLNIPW
+347 QKWNIYCLDLPFE
-359 KLNGKLYAANI
+359 LNGRLYTVSV
-370 HTVKELYGYF
+370 HTVKELYDYF
-380 VTHSLDGTF
+380 AVHTINDVFSQDDWALLHL
-389 TLEEWSTVRKELL
+389 KLL
-402 AFTQKFNKKTLPK
+402 AYQKRFVKEQRPVVKAQLKT
-415 TKPALVE
+415 E
-422 KPLSTDAVK
+422 
-431 TPYLITTE
+431 
-439 FADIPADTLKASINE
+439 
-454 LDIKETLAERMRL
+454 
-467 YHVNTVEDLY
+467 
-477 RFLASPKYN
+477 
-486 TVLLYHEWKSVKNK
+486 
-500 LNDFLDTHKEKKV
+500 EKKV
-513 PPSAKKLLDAI
+513 EPL
-524 SETSS
+524 
-529 IDQGRSVTLASQV
+529 V
-542 TAETAA
+542 TAEPSQA
-548 GYGDHDEELSQMT
+548 YGRMAEEDQSTQLT

-621 PNYVGNSFETRYMHD
+621 PSYVGNSFEANYMHD
-636 GVSIGGIWYVETKI
+636 GVSIGDTWHVETKI
-650 KPKQMMGILRAIV
+650 TPKQMMGILRAIV

-680 KDAIEQGKAAPAA
+680 KDAIEPKKAAPTA
-693 PVMREPDDART
+693 PAMRELDDART
-704 AEMPKDM
+704 AEMPKDT
-711 PDIKAE
+711 PDMKAA
-717 EPAASEEDK
+717 EPASSEEDK

-796 KGIAKDL
+796 EGIAKDL

-815 WPCIYEHYRN
+815 WSCIYEHYRN

-838 RSELIPLFSS
+838 RSELMPLFSS

-856 SKRWET
+856 SKRSET
-862 QDRGE
+862 QSRGE
-867 EIRRLVTESPG
+867 EIRQLVTGSPVA
-878 EISLTGIQEKIWY
+878 ISLTSIQEKIWY
-891 WPPDMVKKSLDS
+891 WPQNMVKKFLDGVP
-903 ASGIIK
+903 GIIK
-909 AKDMYFYVPNI
+909 AKDLYFYGPNVT
-920 SLSDP
+920 LSDT
-925 EKQRLRDALLEDM
+925 EKQRLRDALLEDIA
-938 TQRQFILND
+938 QKQFITNV

-953 EESCPGVAI
+953 EESCPGVAM
-962 DMSSLDDALLRKA
+962 DMSSLDDALLRKV
-975 LATLFP
+975 LAMLYP
-981 TDFIER
+981 ADFIER

-1018 IKSFA
+1018 IKWFA

-1043 SPEEWIR
+1043 SPEKWIR
-1050 RDHVYFQGKEAHIIQ
+1050 RDHVHFQGEEAHIIQ
-1065 KIGQQMGEKTCMP
+1065 KIGQQMGGKTCMP

-1090 IAIPWNSYVLESFL
+1090 IGIPWNSYVLESFL

-1149 LSRSPDWQT
+1149 LSRSSDWQT

>member
-1 MKKFTQWKRRS
+1 
-12 SRFFGMRPKTEL
+12 
-24 TTYEGRGGNKVI
+24 
-36 SSALESPFSD
+36 
-46 AKASGNGLLTCK
+46 
-58 EEKHE
+58 
-63 EESVMACQIPWDRYE
+63 MACQIPWDRYE

-125 NGMSLQYQRMKI
+125 NGMSLKYQRMKI

-151 RCFHEVVDIYK
+151 RSFHEVVDIYK
-162 KDRDWYQMILNKA
+162 KDWNWYQMILNKA
-175 RKDAGLEAQEKK
+175 RKDAGLEAYKK
-187 KKAPII
+187 EKKAPII
-193 VVNGVRVDE
+193 VVDGVRVDE
-202 GAPEKN
+202 GAPQKN

-213 KPPPVSVI
+213 KPPPVPVI
-221 KHEPVIREVPTST
+221 KHEPVIREMPTRG
-234 NSSELSIVDRLHLA
+234 NSSEISIVDRLHLA

-261 TIKALQ
+261 TVKALQ
-267 HFLADYKENYM
+267 HFLADYKENYT
-278 IDFKDWQDANDKLHA
+278 IDFNDWQDANDKLQA

-301 SSASASTE
+301 SSVSTPTE

-347 QRWNIYCLNIPW
+347 QSWNIYCLNIPW
-359 KLNGKLYAANI
+359 ELNGKLYAANI

-389 TLEEWSTVRKELL
+389 TLEEWTIVRNKLL

-477 RFLASPKYN
+477 RFLTSPKYN
-486 TVLLYHEWKSVKNK
+486 TVLLYHEWKSVKNR
-500 LNDFLDTHKEKKV
+500 LNYFLDTHKEKKV
-513 PPSAKKLLDAI
+513 SPSPSAKKLLDAI
-524 SETSS
+524 HQISS
-529 IDQGRSVTLASQV
+529 IDKGRSVTLTSQV
-542 TAETAA
+542 TAESATR
-548 GYGDHDEELSQMT
+548 YGDADEELNQMT
-561 CDLAEKRDYKRYQPL
+561 CDLSEKREYAAFLPI
-576 SFCYFGD
+576 SFSYFGE
-583 ETQVNGWR
+583 ETRVYGWN
-591 DMYVKCCKTLY
+591 DMYRKCCQTLC
-602 EDYPKIFKRLASAS
+602 EDYPQTFSRLAKAT
-616 RKQPG
+616 RKRTG
-621 PNYVGNSFETRYMHD
+621 FIYVGSLFDSKFMKKGEKISGD
-636 GVSIGGIWYVETKI
+636 WYIEMKLSHTL
-650 KPKQMMGILRAIV
+650 MMSVLRAIV

-680 KDAIEQGKAAPAA
+680 KDAIEPGKAAPAA
-693 PVMREPDDART
+693 PALHEPDDALPVGET
-704 AEMPKDM
+704 PKDT

-781 GRIYAKASGAEQGIL
+781 GRIYAKASGAERGIL
-796 KGIAKDL
+796 EGIAKDL

-838 RSELIPLFSS
+838 RSELTPLFSS

-862 QDRGE
+862 QSRGE
-867 EIRRLVTESPG
+867 EIRQLVTGSPVA
-878 EISLTGIQEKIWY
+878 ISLTSIQEKIWY
-891 WPPDMVKKSLDS
+891 WPQNMVKKFLDGVP
-903 ASGIIK
+903 GIIK
-909 AKDMYFYVPNI
+909 AKDLYFYGPNVT
-920 SLSDP
+920 LSDT
-925 EKQRLRDALLEDM
+925 EKQRLRDALLEDIA
-938 TQRQFILND
+938 QKQFITNV
-947 RLREIL
+947 RLRDIL
-953 EESCPGVAI
+953 KESCPGFAM
-962 DMSSLDDALLRKA
+962 DMSSLDDTLLRKVLVMLYPA
-975 LATLFP
+975 
-981 TDFIER
+981 DFIEKV
-987 AKGLFPAGHMKS
+987 KGLFPSGNMKS

-1005 EYCHAHTKLSTSD
+1005 EYCEAHTKLSTSD

-1050 RDHVYFQGKEAHIIQ
+1050 RDHVHFQGKEAHIIQ
-1065 KIGQQMGEKTCMP
+1065 KIGQQMGENTCMP

-1090 IAIPWNSYVLESFL
+1090 IGIPWNSYVLESFL

-1115 LVQANGGVSDSGV
+1115 LVQANGGVSDGGV
-1128 YGAVIKK
+1128 YGAVVKK

-1149 LSRSPDWQT
+1149 LSRSPDWETEQ
-1158 DEEALDFIVAHKLQ
+1158 DALDFIVAHKLQ
-1172 VLRKLKQIG
+1172 VLRKMKQIG

-1191 AQLVTANSRP
+1191 AQLVMANSRP